1 MKRTLITLGVFAAV
15 LCTLAFAATGQG
27 PISQLKQML
36 SSASQ
41 KQSKS
46 ITELKIDEASLA
58 LAKFKVPDKGKA
70 AGMKKLKSSLQT
82 EVVDLWNIEGGNIML
97 YNGINYDDGSKALIL
112 DQNALSY
119 NGYISMGDAEGNII
133 WNVETGK
140 LYTFSG
146 RLEADGDAE
155 VTPCILANIEGEDG
169 LYIMGSEKYN
179 LNAENNYTCDFFVQR
194 PLWQGVQLYI
204 GFLVDKSDEN
214 TVIKS
219 FDNAFYS
226 SCEFLVAEKWS
237 AEKDLPGLGITE
249 DMADNAYTI
258 VCPDT
263 VTTLGLYLAGDTL
276 CMVGM
281 NTTATSFVAPSSVF
295 INDKEYPVELFGK
308 PKFDSFDWSGS
319 QSVTSLNL
327 SNVKNANLL
336 FGGSSVTDLYL
347 DDDCTINSY
356 GYLGDIYLHLPYGYS
371 RSPYKDFGFKRIFI
385 GDELPEYPESA
396 FDNAWIMPGER
407 EGEYFGVMNN
417 MGYLNLVEIITQE
430 ESVVLPATTSWYGS
444 RIYITQFGAQHT
456 ATPEALYAKAPN
468 LKSVVL
474 PELCQ
479 KLFVDWEAAPFT
491 ELHIMGSTKPET
503 QYALPSGM
511 SVYIASQDIYD
522 DFKYDDAWNSAEL
535 KPEGWEL
542 KVLEATCDDGLTTLT
557 LDYFDG
563 ELGVVGIRTTAAT
576 VTIPDSVVLDGVKHK
591 VEIFGN
597 ARKSRFDWS
606 EAQSVTTLNLTNV
619 PQLYFNFEG
628 SAITDLF
635 LSRNFSINRE
645 ADLSQ
650 MYVHMP
656 YGVNRNNYG
665 YLGAKRVLIGEE
677 KSFYPEPR
685 IQNSWVIA
693 GEREGDFFSIVQ
705 NGERFC
711 VVEIFTEQDS
721 IQLPESTP
729 YENGSV
735 MQITSIGN
743 PNEYNSSYMMFQKAP
758 NLKSLAVPAC
768 YEQSYVY
775 WTHNMCH
782 LNELHMKGNM
792 PTTNWD
798 VPSSYVVYIGAKEA
812 YDQYSANSGWNR
824 AELMPEGWDFDW
836 LAVNVQRKGEF
847 AQTYIEMTDAD
858 WSKGVNV
865 KVIGALNDTDLSNMK
880 KLTQL
885 RRLDLADATFQALPQ
900 SFISG
905 QQTIKEITLPE
916 SCKAIPSSAFNEC
929 QRLAKVNIAG
939 IERIDN
945 SAFYNC
951 YKLAD
956 LDISKVTYIGSQAF
970 YNCRTFAPAAL
981 SDALQTL
988 GSRAFNGT
996 AITEIAVPQT
1006 ITALENNVF
1015 SNCKQ
1020 LQKVTLP
1027 PTLRTIGSSTFQY
1040 CSALSEIV
1048 VPESVTT
1055 IGDYVFSGC
1064 QALSSIT
1071 LPETLTKIGSYAF
1084 SECSALTEL
1093 TIPSSVEEFGYSAL
1107 QNCSGLLTVKCKAIV
1122 PPLATGSFTSGMDLN
1137 HCTLYIAPFT
1147 IDAYR
1152 DAQYW
1157 NEFYIMKPLNEP
1169 VKNIYVKRPMTFDLQ
1184 SGDNAVLQDNPNM
1197 TLDYYIDNYN
1207 WGSSKKN
1214 SVGQLTASGDGTL
1227 SAGVFTINNY
1237 FYNRSYNSINQ
1248 NNGIY
1253 YSSDRRPTLL
1263 NNAENMR
1270 ADSVLCKVTFEKNT
1284 WHFISFQYDVQM
1296 SDVYALNNTDYVIR
1310 QYNSAKRAAAT
1321 GDQTEQNSGG
1331 NSQTVE
1337 SNWEPVPADGVLQA
1351 GKGYI
1356 IQAANN
1362 TTNENGNNNDAVVV
1376 FPSRNTVTKNRLF
1389 TSNDII
1395 VPLEE
1400 HASEFAHN
1408 RSWNLVGNPY
1418 PCYFSMNQLKDE
1430 FYSPIVLWKGD
1441 NYQAYSPIDD
1451 DIILR
1456 PYESFFVQRPIDVE
1470 QMVFGVEGRLHYNDA
1485 LKATSADS
1493 QKPGVNYA
1501 PARSIDGAQRNVF
1514 NFTIE
1519 GCGSDNRTR
1528 IVLNEKA
1535 SMGYD
1540 SSRDAAKFFASKPSG
1555 AEIYVDADVKYDICE
1570 RPLADGTAQL
1580 AIRTAKA
1587 GQYTIT
1593 LSGRYAEEWAVM
1605 LTDRETG
1612 TTVNLCEGAYTFEA
1626 AAGTTAGRFQISF
1639 KSPLTAIDA
1648 IAAEIGADAEVT
1660 VVNAAGMTV
1669 FSGSYA
1675 EFKTKAQA
1683 GIYVV
1688 VCGEKTYKTVIK

>member
-1 MKRTLITLGVFAAV
+1 MKRTLITLGVFAAI

-36 SSASQ
+36 GSASQ

-46 ITELKIDEASLA
+46 LNDMKIDEASLA

-70 AGMKKLKSSLQT
+70 AGMKKLKSSQQT
-82 EVVDLWNIEGGNIML
+82 QTVDLWKF
-97 YNGINYDDGSKALIL
+97 DDGTSLAFSGSLNIDLASNVIEITGSDLKF
-112 DQNALSY
+112 NALLTKQKDGVDSWVASY
-119 NGYISMGDAEGNII
+119 KNI
-133 WNVETGK
+133 
-140 LYTFSG
+140 YSFSG
-146 RLEADGDAE
+146 RLEADGDA
-155 VTPCILANIEGEDG
+155 VVQPCILYQSEDG
-169 LYIMGSEKYN
+169 SALHISNSMEVTLS
-179 LNAENNYTCDFFVQR
+179 AENNYTSDFFVDTWVPDGR
-194 PLWQGVQLYI
+194 IMYLAFIVQKS
-204 GFLVDKSDEN
+204 DKS

-219 FDNAFYS
+219 HDNAFYS
-226 SCEFLVAEKWS
+226 SREILVAEKWS
-237 AEKDLPGLGITE
+237 AEKDLPGLGITK

-281 NTTATSFVAPSSVF
+281 NTTATSVVAPSSVF
-295 INDKEYPVELFGK
+295 INDKEYPVKLFGK
-308 PKFDSFDWSGS
+308 PKFNSFDWSGS
-319 QSVTSLNL
+319 QSVTALNL
-327 SNVKNANLL
+327 SNVKDVNLL

-347 DDDCTINSY
+347 SDYCSINSY
-356 GYLGDIYLHLPYGYS
+356 GYLGNIYLHLPYGDL
-371 RSPYKDFGFKRIFI
+371 RSPYKDFNFKRILI
-385 GDELPEYPESA
+385 GEEQPEYPESA

-407 EGEYFGVMNN
+407 EGDYFGVMNN
-417 MGYLNLVEIITQE
+417 AGYLNLVEIITQE
-430 ESVVLPATTSWYGS
+430 ESVVLPTTSSWYGS

-474 PELCQ
+474 PERCQ

-491 ELHIMGSTKPET
+491 ELHIKGAKPET

-511 SVYIASQDIYD
+511 SVYIASQEAYNN
-522 DFKYDDAWNSAEL
+522 FKYDDSWNSAEL

-542 KVLEATCDDGLTTLT
+542 KKLEAMCADSLTTLEF
-557 LDYFDG
+557 DYFDG
-563 ELGVVGIRTTAAT
+563 ELGVVGIRTTATT
-576 VTIPDSVVLDGVKHK
+576 VTIPDSVVLDSVKHK
-591 VEIFGN
+591 VEIFGD
-597 ARKSRFDWS
+597 ARLNRFDWS

-619 PQLYFNFEG
+619 EQLYFNFEG

-635 LSRNFSINRE
+635 LSGNFSIKRE

-650 MYVHMP
+650 IYVHMP

-665 YLGAKRVLIGEE
+665 HLGAKRVLIGEE

-685 IQNSWVIA
+685 IQDSWVIA
-693 GEREGDFFSIVQ
+693 GEREGDYFSIMQ
-705 NGERFC
+705 NGDRFC

-735 MQITSIGN
+735 MQITSAG
-743 PNEYNSSYMMFQKAP
+743 NSSYYETSYRIFEKAP
-758 NLKSLAVPAC
+758 NLKSLAVPAG
-768 YEQSYVY
+768 YDEIYLNWNNS
-775 WTHNMCH
+775 MCR

-792 PTTNWD
+792 PTTNWN
-798 VPSSYVVYIGAKEA
+798 VPSSYVVYIGTKEA
-812 YDQYSANSGWNR
+812 YDQYSANSNWYN
-824 AELMPEGWDFDW
+824 ADLQPEGWDFDW

-880 KLTQL
+880 KLTRL
-885 RRLDLADATFQALPQ
+885 RCLDLADATFQALPS
-900 SFISG
+900 SFLNG
-905 QQTIKEITLPE
+905 QKTIKEITLPE
-916 SCKAIPSSAFNEC
+916 NLKIIPSYAFNGC
-929 QRLAKVNIAG
+929 QRLAKVNAAG
-939 IERIDN
+939 VERIENYAFN
-945 SAFYNC
+945 SC

-956 LDISKVTYIGSQAF
+956 FDISKVAYIGSYTF
-970 YNCRTFAPAAL
+970 NTCSMFAPTVL

-988 GSRAFNGT
+988 GSNAFAGT

-1015 SNCKQ
+1015 SSCKQ

-1027 PTLRTIGSSTFQY
+1027 PTLRTIGSSTFQN

-1055 IGDYVFSGC
+1055 IGENAFSGC
-1064 QALSSIT
+1064 SALSSIT

-1084 SECSALTEL
+1084 SNCSALTEL
-1093 TIPSSVEEFGYSAL
+1093 TIPSSVEDIAYGIL

-1122 PPLATGSFTSGMDLN
+1122 PPLATGSFTDGMDLN

-1197 TLDYYIDNYN
+1197 TLDYNIDNDY
-1207 WGSSKKN
+1207 WGSSVKN

-1237 FYNRSYNSINQ
+1237 FYRRSYNSINE

-1253 YSSDRRPTLL
+1253 YSNDRRPTLV

-1270 ADSVLCKVTFEKNT
+1270 ADSVLCKVTFEKNE

-1321 GDQTEQNSGG
+1321 GDQTEQTGAS
-1331 NSQTVE
+1331 
-1337 SNWEPVPADGVLQA
+1337 SNWEVVPADGVLQA

-1362 TTNENGNNNDAVVV
+1362 TTTESGNNNEAVVV

-1430 FYSPIVLWKGD
+1430 FYSPIVLWTGD

-1470 QMVFGVEGRLHYNDA
+1470 QMVFGAEGRMHYNDA
-1485 LKATSADS
+1485 LKATKTDS
-1493 QKPGVNYA
+1493 QKPGVNNA

-1540 SSRDAAKFFASKPSG
+1540 CSRDAAKFFASKPSG

-1587 GQYTIT
+1587 GEYTIT
-1593 LSGRYAEEWAVM
+1593 LSGRYTADWTVM

-1612 TTVNLCEGAYTFEA
+1612 ATVNLCEGAYTFEA

-1648 IAAEIGADAEVT
+1648 IAAEIGADADVT
-1660 VVNAAGMTV
+1660 VVNTAGMTV

-1688 VCGEKTYKTVIK
+1688 VCGDKTYKTVIK

>member
-36 SSASQ
+36 GSASQ

-46 ITELKIDEASLA
+46 LNDMKIDEASLA

-70 AGMKKLKSSLQT
+70 AGMKKLKSSQQT
-82 EVVDLWNIEGGNIML
+82 QTVDLWKF
-97 YNGINYDDGSKALIL
+97 DDGTSLAFSGSLNIDLASNVIEITGSDLKF
-112 DQNALSY
+112 NALLTKQKDGVDSWVASY
-119 NGYISMGDAEGNII
+119 KNI
-133 WNVETGK
+133 
-140 LYTFSG
+140 YSFSG
-146 RLEADGDAE
+146 RLEADGDA
-155 VTPCILANIEGEDG
+155 VVQPCILYQSEDG
-169 LYIMGSEKYN
+169 SALHISNSMEVTLS
-179 LNAENNYTCDFFVQR
+179 AENNYTSDFFVDTWVPDGR
-194 PLWQGVQLYI
+194 IMYLAFIVQKS
-204 GFLVDKSDEN
+204 DKS

-219 FDNAFYS
+219 HDNAFYS
-226 SCEFLVAEKWS
+226 SREILVAEKWS
-237 AEKDLPGLGITE
+237 AEKDLPGLGITK

-295 INDKEYPVELFGK
+295 INDKEYVVELFGK

-319 QSVTSLNL
+319 KSVTSLDL
-327 SNVKNANLL
+327 SGVKNVNLL

-347 DDDCTINSY
+347 SDNCSINSY
-356 GYLGDIYLHLPYGYS
+356 GYLGDIYLHLPYGYL
-371 RSPYKDFGFKRIFI
+371 RSPYKDFNFKRILI
-385 GDELPEYPESA
+385 GEEQPEYPESA

-430 ESVVLPATTSWYGS
+430 ESVVLPTTSSWYGNK
-444 RIYITQFGAQHT
+444 IYITQFGAQHT

-474 PELCQ
+474 PERCQ

-491 ELHIMGSTKPET
+491 ELHIKGAKPET
-503 QYALPSGM
+503 QYALSSGM
-511 SVYIASQDIYD
+511 SVYIASQESYN

-535 KPEGWEL
+535 KAEGWEL

-557 LDYFDG
+557 LDYYDG
-563 ELGVVGIRTTAAT
+563 MLAVEGIRSTATT

-606 EAQSVTTLNLTNV
+606 KAQSVTTLDLTNV
-619 PQLYFNFEG
+619 PQLYLNFEG
-628 SAITDLF
+628 SAITDLAVTGNTTIM
-635 LSRNFSINRE
+635 RD
-645 ADLSQ
+645 ADLSNI
-650 MYVHMP
+650 YLHLP
-656 YGVNRNNYG
+656 YGLDRSNYTF
-665 YLGAKRVLIGEE
+665 LGAKRVLIGEE
-677 KSFYPEPR
+677 QSFYPEPR

-693 GEREGDFFSIVQ
+693 GEREGDYFSIMK
-705 NGERFC
+705 NGDRFC

-735 MQITSIGN
+735 MQITSAGN
-743 PNEYNSSYMMFQKAP
+743 SNYYETSYRIFEKAP
-758 NLKSLAVPAC
+758 NLKSLAVPAG
-768 YEQSYVY
+768 YDQIYLNWNNS
-775 WTHNMCH
+775 MCR

-792 PTTNWD
+792 PTTSWD

-812 YDQYSANSGWNR
+812 YDQYSANSNWYN
-824 AELMPEGWDFDW
+824 ADLQPEGWDFDW

-880 KLTQL
+880 KLTRL
-885 RRLDLADATFQALPQ
+885 RCLDLADATFQALPS
-900 SFISG
+900 SFLNG
-905 QQTIKEITLPE
+905 QKTIKEITLPE
-916 SCKAIPSSAFNEC
+916 NLKIIPSYAFNGC
-929 QRLAKVNIAG
+929 QRLAKVNAAG
-939 IERIDN
+939 VERIENYAFN
-945 SAFYNC
+945 SC

-956 LDISKVTYIGSQAF
+956 FDISKVAYIGSYTF
-970 YNCRTFAPAAL
+970 NTCSMFAPTVL

-988 GSRAFNGT
+988 GSNAFAGT

-1015 SNCKQ
+1015 SSCKQ
-1020 LQKVTLP
+1020 LQKVTLS
-1027 PTLRTIGSSTFQY
+1027 PTLRTIGSRTFQN

-1055 IGDYVFSGC
+1055 IGENAFSGC
-1064 QALSSIT
+1064 SALSSIT

-1084 SECSALTEL
+1084 SNCSALTEL
-1093 TIPSSVEEFGYSAL
+1093 TIPSSVEDIAYGIL

-1122 PPLATGSFTSGMDLN
+1122 PPLATGSFTDGMDLN

-1197 TLDYYIDNYN
+1197 TLDYNIDNDY
-1207 WGSSKKN
+1207 WGSSVKN

-1237 FYNRSYNSINQ
+1237 FYRRSYNSINE

-1253 YSSDRRPTLL
+1253 YSNDRRPTLV

-1270 ADSVLCKVTFEKNT
+1270 ADSVLCKVKFETNT

-1321 GDQTEQNSGG
+1321 GDQTD
-1331 NSQTVE
+1331 QTGAS

-1362 TTNENGNNNDAVVV
+1362 TTTESGNNNEAVVV

-1430 FYSPIVLWKGD
+1430 FYSPIVLWTGD

-1470 QMVFGVEGRLHYNDA
+1470 QMVFGAEGRMHFNDA
-1485 LKATSADS
+1485 LKATKTDS
-1493 QKPGVNYA
+1493 QKPGVNNA

-1570 RPLADGTAQL
+1570 RPFADGTAQL

-1587 GQYTIT
+1587 GEYTIT
-1593 LSGRYAEEWAVM
+1593 LSGRYTADWTVM

-1648 IAAEIGADAEVT
+1648 IAAEIGADADVT
-1660 VVNAAGMTV
+1660 VVNTAGMTV

-1688 VCGEKTYKTVIK
+1688 VCGDKTYKTVIK

>member
-36 SSASQ
+36 GSASQ

-58 LAKFKVPDKGKA
+58 LARNRVPDSGKTA
-70 AGMKKLKSSLQT
+70 RMKKLKSSLQT
-82 EVVDLWNIEGGNIML
+82 QVVDLWKF
-97 YNGINYDDGSKALIL
+97 DDGTSLAHNGYVDVDLASNVIDITGSDL
-112 DQNALSY
+112 SFNALLTKQKDGVDSWVASY
-119 NGYISMGDAEGNII
+119 KNMYN
-133 WNVETGK
+133 
-140 LYTFSG
+140 FSG
-146 RLEADGDAE
+146 RLEADGDA
-155 VTPCILANIEGEDG
+155 VVKPCILYLADDG
-169 LYIMGSEKYN
+169 STLYIQNSTEVT
-179 LNAENNYTCDFFVQR
+179 LSAENNYTSDFFVDTWV
-194 PLWQGVQLYI
+194 PDEKKMYLAFSVQKS
-204 GFLVDKSDEN
+204 DKS

-219 FDNAFYS
+219 HDNAFYS
-226 SCEFLVAEKWS
+226 SREILVAEKWS
-237 AEKDLPGLGITE
+237 AEKNLPGLGITE

-295 INDKEYPVELFGK
+295 INDKEYAVELFGK
-308 PKFDSFDWSGS
+308 PKFDTFDWSGS
-319 QSVTSLNL
+319 QSVTALDL
-327 SNVKNANLL
+327 SGVKDVNLL

-347 DDDCTINSY
+347 STYCSINSY
-356 GYLGDIYLHLPYGYS
+356 GYLGNIYLHLPYGDL
-371 RSPYKDFGFKRIFI
+371 RSPYKDFNFKRILI
-385 GDELPEYPESA
+385 GEEQPEYPESA

-407 EGEYFGVMNN
+407 EGDYFGVMNN
-417 MGYLNLVEIITQE
+417 AGYLNLVEIITQE
-430 ESVVLPATTSWYGS
+430 ESVVLPATSSWYGNK
-444 RIYITQFGAQHT
+444 IYITQFGAQHT

-474 PELCQ
+474 PERCQ

-491 ELHIMGSTKPET
+491 ELHIMGSKPET

-511 SVYIASQDIYD
+511 SVYIASQEIYN

-542 KVLEATCDDGLTTLT
+542 KKLEAMCADSLTTLEF
-557 LDYFDG
+557 DYFDG
-563 ELGVVGIRTTAAT
+563 ELGVVGIRTTATT
-576 VTIPDSVVLDGVKHK
+576 VTIPDSVVLDSVKHK
-591 VEIFGN
+591 VEIFGD
-597 ARKSRFDWS
+597 ARLNRFDWS

-619 PQLYFNFEG
+619 EQLYFNFEG

-635 LSRNFSINRE
+635 LSGNFSIKRE

-650 MYVHMP
+650 IYVHMP

-665 YLGAKRVLIGEE
+665 HLGAKRVLIGEE

-693 GEREGDFFSIVQ
+693 GEREGDYFSIMQ
-705 NGERFC
+705 NGDRFC

-735 MQITSIGN
+735 MQIASAG
-743 PNEYNSSYMMFQKAP
+743 NSSYYETSYRIFEKAP
-758 NLKSLAVPAC
+758 NLKSLAVPAG
-768 YEQSYVY
+768 YNQIYLNWNNS
-775 WTHNMCH
+775 MCR

-792 PTTNWD
+792 PTTNWN
-798 VPSSYVVYIGAKEA
+798 VQSSYIIYIGAKEA
-812 YDQYSANSGWNR
+812 YDQYSANSNWNR

-858 WSKGVNV
+858 WSQGINV
-865 KVIGALNDTDLSNMK
+865 KVIGALNDTDLSNIK
-880 KLTQL
+880 KLTRL
-885 RRLDLADATFQALPQ
+885 RCLDLADATFQALPS
-900 SFISG
+900 SFLNG
-905 QQTIKEITLPE
+905 QKTIKEITLPE
-916 SCKAIPSSAFNEC
+916 NLKIIPSYAFNGC
-929 QRLAKVNIAG
+929 QRLAKVNAAG
-939 IERIDN
+939 VERIENYAFN
-945 SAFYNC
+945 SCYN
-951 YKLAD
+951 LAD
-956 LDISKVTYIGSQAF
+956 FDISKVAYIGSYAF
-970 YNCRTFAPAAL
+970 NTCSMFAPTVL

-988 GSRAFNGT
+988 GSNAFAGT

-1015 SNCKQ
+1015 SGCQQ
-1020 LQKVTLP
+1020 LQKVTLS
-1027 PTLRTIGSSTFQY
+1027 PTLRTIGSSTFEN
-1040 CSALSEIV
+1040 CTALSEMV
-1048 VPESVTT
+1048 VPEAVTS
-1055 IGDYVFSGC
+1055 IGNNAFSGC
-1064 QALSSIT
+1064 SALSSIT

-1084 SECSALTEL
+1084 SGCSALTEL
-1093 TIPSSVEEFGYSAL
+1093 TIPSSVEDFSYSTL

-1122 PPLATGSFTSGMDLN
+1122 PPLATGSFTGGMDLN

-1157 NEFYIMKPLNEP
+1157 SEFYIMKPLNEP

-1197 TLDYYIDNYN
+1197 TLDYNIDNDY
-1207 WGSSKKN
+1207 WGSSSRN

-1237 FYNRSYNSINQ
+1237 FYNRNNNNINE

-1270 ADSVLCKVTFEKNT
+1270 ADSVLCKVTFEKNE

-1321 GDQTEQNSGG
+1321 GDQTEQTGAS
-1331 NSQTVE
+1331 
-1337 SNWEPVPADGVLQA
+1337 SNWEDVPADGVLQA

-1362 TTNENGNNNDAVVV
+1362 TTNENGNYNDAVVV

-1400 HASEFAHN
+1400 YAAEFAHN

-1430 FYSPIVLWKGD
+1430 FYSPIVLWMG
-1441 NYQAYSPIDD
+1441 NSYQAYSPIDD

-1470 QMVFGVEGRLHYNDA
+1470 QMVFGAEGRMHYNDA
-1485 LKATSADS
+1485 LKATQADS
-1493 QKPGVNYA
+1493 QKPGVNSA

-1535 SMGYD
+1535 SMDYD
-1540 SSRDAAKFFASKPSG
+1540 CSRDAAKFFASKPSG

-1587 GQYTIT
+1587 GEYTIT
-1593 LSGRYAEEWAVM
+1593 LSGRYTADWTVM

-1612 TTVNLCEGAYTFEA
+1612 ATVNLCEGAYTFEA

-1660 VVNAAGMTV
+1660 VVNTAGMTV

-1688 VCGEKTYKTVIK
+1688 VCGDKTYKTVIK

>member
-36 SSASQ
+36 GSASQ

-70 AGMKKLKSSLQT
+70 AGMKKLKSSQQT
-82 EVVDLWNIEGGNIML
+82 QVVDLWKF
-97 YNGINYDDGSKALIL
+97 DDGTSLAH
-112 DQNALSY
+112 
-119 NGYISMGDAEGNII
+119 NGYVTVDLAS
-133 WNVETGK
+133 NVMEITGSDLSFNVLLTK
-140 LYTFSG
+140 QKDGVDSWVASYKDMYSFSG
-146 RLEADGDAE
+146 RLEADGDAI
-155 VTPCILANIEGEDG
+155 VKPCILYTSDNDNS
-169 LYIMGSEKYN
+169 LYIANSTEVT
-179 LNAENNYTCDFFVQR
+179 LSAENNYTSDFSVNTWMAEGQKMYLGFIVQKS
-194 PLWQGVQLYI
+194 
-204 GFLVDKSDEN
+204 DKS

-219 FDNAFYS
+219 HDNAFYS
-226 SCEFLVAEKWS
+226 SRDILVAEKWS

-249 DMADNAYTI
+249 DMAANAYTI

-295 INDKEYPVELFGK
+295 INDKEYAVELFGK

-327 SNVKNANLL
+327 SNVKDVNLL

-347 DDDCTINSY
+347 STYCSINSY
-356 GYLGDIYLHLPYGYS
+356 GYLGDIYLHLPYGYL
-371 RSPYKDFGFKRIFI
+371 RSQYKNFGFKRILI
-385 GDELPEYPESA
+385 GEEQPEYPESA
-396 FDNAWIMPGER
+396 FDAAWIMPGER
-407 EGEYFGVMNN
+407 EGDYFGLMNN
-417 MGYLNLVEIITQE
+417 AGYLNLVEIITQE
-430 ESVVLPATTSWYGS
+430 ESVVLPTTSSWYGS

-474 PELCQ
+474 PERCQ

-491 ELHIMGSTKPET
+491 ELHIKGAKPET

-511 SVYIASQDIYD
+511 SVYIASQDIYN
-522 DFKYDDAWNSAEL
+522 DFKYDDTWNSAEL

-563 ELGVVGIRTTAAT
+563 MLAVEGIRSTATT

-606 EAQSVTTLNLTNV
+606 KAQSVTTLDLTNV
-619 PQLYFNFEG
+619 PQLYLNFEG
-628 SAITDLF
+628 SAITDLAVTGNTTIM
-635 LSRNFSINRE
+635 RD
-645 ADLSQ
+645 ADLSNI
-650 MYVHMP
+650 YLHLP
-656 YGVNRNNYG
+656 YGLDRSNYTF
-665 YLGAKRVLIGEE
+665 LGAKRVLIGEE
-677 KSFYPEPR
+677 QSFYPEPR

-693 GEREGDFFSIVQ
+693 GEREGDYFSIMK
-705 NGERFC
+705 NGDRFC

-735 MQITSIGN
+735 MQITSAGN
-743 PNEYNSSYMMFQKAP
+743 SNYYETSYRIFEKAS
-758 NLKSLAVPAC
+758 NLKSLAVPAG
-768 YEQSYVY
+768 YDQIYLNWNNS
-775 WTHNMCH
+775 MCR
-782 LNELHMKGNM
+782 LNELRMKGNM
-792 PTTNWD
+792 PTTDWSI
-798 VPSSYVVYIGAKEA
+798 PSSYVVYIGAKEA
-812 YDQYSANSGWNR
+812 YDQYSANSNWYN
-824 AELMPEGWDFDW
+824 ADLQPEGWDFDW

-858 WSKGVNV
+858 WSQGINV
-865 KVIGALNDTDLSNMK
+865 KVIGALNDTDLSNIK
-880 KLTQL
+880 KLTRL
-885 RRLDLADATFQALPQ
+885 RCLDLADATFQALPS
-900 SFISG
+900 SFLNG
-905 QQTIKEITLPE
+905 QKTIKEITLPE
-916 SCKAIPSSAFNEC
+916 NLKIIPSYAFNGC
-929 QRLAKVNIAG
+929 QRLAKVNAAG
-939 IERIDN
+939 VERIENYAFN
-945 SAFYNC
+945 SC

-956 LDISKVTYIGSQAF
+956 FDISKVAYIGSYTF
-970 YNCRTFAPAAL
+970 NTCSMFAPTVL

-988 GSRAFNGT
+988 GSNAFAGT

-1015 SNCKQ
+1015 SGCQQ
-1020 LQKVTLP
+1020 LQKVTLS
-1027 PTLRTIGSSTFQY
+1027 PTLRTIGSSTFEN
-1040 CSALSEIV
+1040 CTALSEMV
-1048 VPESVTT
+1048 VPEAVTS
-1055 IGDYVFSGC
+1055 IGNNAFSGC
-1064 QALSSIT
+1064 SALSSIT

-1084 SECSALTEL
+1084 SDCSALTEL
-1093 TIPSSVEEFGYSAL
+1093 TIPSSVEDFSYSTL

-1184 SGDNAVLQDNPNM
+1184 SGDNAVLQDNQNM
-1197 TLDYYIDNYN
+1197 TLDYYIDNYY
-1207 WGSSKKN
+1207 WGSSAKN

-1237 FYNRSYNSINQ
+1237 FYNRNNNNINE

-1270 ADSVLCKVTFEKNT
+1270 ADSVLCKVTFEKNE

-1321 GDQTEQNSGG
+1321 GDQTEQTGAS
-1331 NSQTVE
+1331 
-1337 SNWEPVPADGVLQA
+1337 SNWEVVPADGVLQA

-1362 TTNENGNNNDAVVV
+1362 TTNENGNYNDAVVV

-1400 HASEFAHN
+1400 YAAEFAHN

-1418 PCYFSMNQLKDE
+1418 PCYFDMNQLKDE
-1430 FYSPIVLWKGD
+1430 FYSPIVLWNGY

-1470 QMVFGVEGRLHYNDA
+1470 QMVFGAEGRMHYNDA
-1485 LKATSADS
+1485 LKATQADS
-1493 QKPGVNYA
+1493 QKPGVNSA

-1540 SSRDAAKFFASKPSG
+1540 CSRDAAKFFASKPSG

-1593 LSGRYAEEWAVM
+1593 LSGRYTADWTVM

-1612 TTVNLCEGAYTFEA
+1612 ITVNLCEGAYSFEA
-1626 AAGTTAGRFQISF
+1626 AAGTTEGRFQISF

-1660 VVNAAGMTV
+1660 VVNVAGMTV

>member
-36 SSASQ
+36 GSASQ

-58 LAKFKVPDKGKA
+58 LARNRVPDSGKTA
-70 AGMKKLKSSLQT
+70 RMKKLKSSLQT
-82 EVVDLWNIEGGNIML
+82 QVVDLWKF
-97 YNGINYDDGSKALIL
+97 DDGTSLAHNGYVDVDLASNVIDITGSDL
-112 DQNALSY
+112 SFNALLTKQKDGVDSWVASY
-119 NGYISMGDAEGNII
+119 KNMYN
-133 WNVETGK
+133 
-140 LYTFSG
+140 FSG
-146 RLEADGDAE
+146 RLEADGDA
-155 VTPCILANIEGEDG
+155 VVKPCILYLADDG
-169 LYIMGSEKYN
+169 STLYIQNSTEVT
-179 LNAENNYTCDFFVQR
+179 LSAENNYTSDFFVDTWV
-194 PLWQGVQLYI
+194 PDEKKMYLAFSVQKS
-204 GFLVDKSDEN
+204 DKS

-219 FDNAFYS
+219 HDNAFYS
-226 SCEFLVAEKWS
+226 SREILVAEKWS
-237 AEKDLPGLGITE
+237 AEKNLPGLGITE

-295 INDKEYPVELFGK
+295 INDKEYAVELFGK
-308 PKFDSFDWSGS
+308 PKFDTFDWSGS
-319 QSVTSLNL
+319 QSVTALDL
-327 SNVKNANLL
+327 SGVKDVNLL

-347 DDDCTINSY
+347 STYCSINSY
-356 GYLGDIYLHLPYGYS
+356 GYLGNIYLHLPYGYF
-371 RSPYKDFGFKRIFI
+371 RSQYKNFGFKRILI
-385 GDELPEYPESA
+385 GEEQPEYPESA

-407 EGEYFGVMNN
+407 EGDYFGLMNN
-417 MGYLNLVEIITQE
+417 AGYLNLVEIITQE
-430 ESVVLPATTSWYGS
+430 ESVVLPTTSSWYGNK
-444 RIYITQFGAQHT
+444 IYITQFGAQHT

-474 PELCQ
+474 PERCQ

-491 ELHIMGSTKPET
+491 ELHIMGSKPET

-511 SVYIASQDIYD
+511 SVYIASQEIYN

-542 KVLEATCDDGLTTLT
+542 KKLEAMCADSLTTLEF
-557 LDYFDG
+557 DYFDG
-563 ELGVVGIRTTAAT
+563 ELGVVGIRTTATT
-576 VTIPDSVVLDGVKHK
+576 VTIPDSVVLDSVKHK
-591 VEIFGN
+591 VEIFGD
-597 ARKSRFDWS
+597 ARLNRFDWS

-619 PQLYFNFEG
+619 EQLYFNFEG

-635 LSRNFSINRE
+635 LSGNFSIKRE

-650 MYVHMP
+650 IYVHMP

-665 YLGAKRVLIGEE
+665 HLGAKRVLIGEE

-693 GEREGDFFSIVQ
+693 GEREGDYFSIMQ
-705 NGERFC
+705 NGDRFC

-735 MQITSIGN
+735 MQIASAG
-743 PNEYNSSYMMFQKAP
+743 NSSYYETSYRIFEKAP
-758 NLKSLAVPAC
+758 NLKSLAVPAG
-768 YEQSYVY
+768 YNQIYLNWNNS
-775 WTHNMCH
+775 MCR

-792 PTTNWD
+792 PTTNWN
-798 VPSSYVVYIGAKEA
+798 VQSSYIIYIGAKEA
-812 YDQYSANSGWNR
+812 YDQYSANSNWNR

-858 WSKGVNV
+858 WSQGINV
-865 KVIGALNDTDLSNMK
+865 KVIGALNDTDLSNIK
-880 KLTQL
+880 KLTRL
-885 RRLDLADATFQALPQ
+885 RCLDLADATFQALPS
-900 SFISG
+900 SFLNG
-905 QQTIKEITLPE
+905 QKTIKEITLPE
-916 SCKAIPSSAFNEC
+916 NLKIIPSYAFNGC
-929 QRLAKVNIAG
+929 QRLAKVNAAG
-939 IERIDN
+939 VERIENYAFN
-945 SAFYNC
+945 SCYN
-951 YKLAD
+951 LAD
-956 LDISKVTYIGSQAF
+956 FDISKVAYIGSYAF
-970 YNCRTFAPAAL
+970 NTCSMFAPTVL

-988 GSRAFNGT
+988 GSNAFAGT

-1015 SNCKQ
+1015 SGCQQ
-1020 LQKVTLP
+1020 LQKVTLS
-1027 PTLRTIGSSTFQY
+1027 PTLRTIGSSTFEN
-1040 CSALSEIV
+1040 CTALSEMV
-1048 VPESVTT
+1048 VPEAVTS
-1055 IGDYVFSGC
+1055 IGNNAFSGC
-1064 QALSSIT
+1064 SALSSIT

-1084 SECSALTEL
+1084 SGCSALTEL
-1093 TIPSSVEEFGYSAL
+1093 TIPSSVEDFSYSTL

-1122 PPLATGSFTSGMDLN
+1122 PPLATGSFTGGMDLN

-1157 NEFYIMKPLNEP
+1157 SEFYIMKPLNEP

-1197 TLDYYIDNYN
+1197 TLDYNIDNDY
-1207 WGSSKKN
+1207 WGSSSRN

-1237 FYNRSYNSINQ
+1237 FYNRNNNNINE

-1270 ADSVLCKVTFEKNT
+1270 ADSVLCKVTFEKNE

-1296 SDVYALNNTDYVIR
+1296 SDVYALSNTDYVIR

-1321 GDQTEQNSGG
+1321 GDQTEQTGAS
-1331 NSQTVE
+1331 
-1337 SNWEPVPADGVLQA
+1337 SNWEDVPADGVLQA

-1362 TTNENGNNNDAVVV
+1362 TTNENGNYNDAVVV

-1400 HASEFAHN
+1400 YAAEFAHN

-1430 FYSPIVLWKGD
+1430 FYSPIVLWMG
-1441 NYQAYSPIDD
+1441 NSYQAYSPIDD

-1470 QMVFGVEGRLHYNDA
+1470 QMVFGAEGRMHYNDA
-1485 LKATSADS
+1485 LKATQADS
-1493 QKPGVNYA
+1493 QKPGVNSA

-1535 SMGYD
+1535 SMDYD
-1540 SSRDAAKFFASKPSG
+1540 CSRDAAKFFASKPSG

-1587 GQYTIT
+1587 GEYTIT
-1593 LSGRYAEEWAVM
+1593 LSGRYTADWTVM

-1612 TTVNLCEGAYTFEA
+1612 ATVNLCEGAYTFEA

-1660 VVNAAGMTV
+1660 VVNTAGMTV

-1688 VCGEKTYKTVIK
+1688 VCGDKTYKTVIK

>member
-58 LAKFKVPDKGKA
+58 LARNRVPDSGKTA
-70 AGMKKLKSSLQT
+70 HMKKLKSSQQT
-82 EVVDLWNIEGGNIML
+82 QTVDLWKF
-97 YNGINYDDGSKALIL
+97 DDGTSLAFSGSLNIDLASNVIEITGSDLKF
-112 DQNALSY
+112 NALLTKQKDGVDSWVASY
-119 NGYISMGDAEGNII
+119 KNI
-133 WNVETGK
+133 
-140 LYTFSG
+140 YSFSG
-146 RLEADGDAE
+146 RLEADGDA
-155 VTPCILANIEGEDG
+155 VVQPCILYQSEDG
-169 LYIMGSEKYN
+169 SALHISNSMEVTLS
-179 LNAENNYTCDFFVQR
+179 AENNYTSDFFVDTWVPDGR
-194 PLWQGVQLYI
+194 IMYLAFIVQKS
-204 GFLVDKSDEN
+204 DKS

-219 FDNAFYS
+219 HDNAFYS
-226 SCEFLVAEKWS
+226 SREILVAEKWS
-237 AEKDLPGLGITE
+237 AEKDLPGLGITK
-249 DMADNAYTI
+249 DMAANAYTI

-281 NTTATSFVAPSSVF
+281 NTTATSVVAPSSVF
-295 INDKEYPVELFGK
+295 INDKEYPVKLFGK
-308 PKFDSFDWSGS
+308 PKFNSFDWSGS
-319 QSVTSLNL
+319 QSVRSLNL
-327 SNVKNANLL
+327 SNVKDVNLL

-347 DDDCTINSY
+347 SDNCSINSY
-356 GYLGDIYLHLPYGYS
+356 GYLGDIYLHLPYGYL
-371 RSPYKDFGFKRIFI
+371 RSPYKNFNFKRILI
-385 GDELPEYPESA
+385 GDEQPEYPESA
-396 FDNAWIMPGER
+396 FDAAWIMPGER

-417 MGYLNLVEIITQE
+417 AGYLNLVEIITQE
-430 ESVVLPATTSWYGS
+430 ESVVLPTTSSWYGNK
-444 RIYITQFGAQHT
+444 IYITQFGAQHT

-474 PELCQ
+474 PERCQ

-491 ELHIMGSTKPET
+491 ELHIKGAKPET
-503 QYALPSGM
+503 QYALSSGM
-511 SVYIASQDIYD
+511 SVYIASQESYN

-535 KPEGWEL
+535 KAEGWEL

-557 LDYFDG
+557 LDYYDG
-563 ELGVVGIRTTAAT
+563 MLAVEGIRSTATT

-606 EAQSVTTLNLTNV
+606 KAQSVTTLDLTNV
-619 PQLYFNFEG
+619 PQLYLNFEG
-628 SAITDLF
+628 SAITDLAVTGNTTIM
-635 LSRNFSINRE
+635 RD
-645 ADLSQ
+645 ADLSNI
-650 MYVHMP
+650 YLHLP
-656 YGVNRNNYG
+656 YGLDRSNYTS
-665 YLGAKRVLIGEE
+665 LGAKRVLIGEE
-677 KSFYPEPR
+677 QSFYPEPR

-693 GEREGDFFSIVQ
+693 GEREGDYFSIMK
-705 NGERFC
+705 NGDRFC

-735 MQITSIGN
+735 MQIASAGNSNYYETSYRIF
-743 PNEYNSSYMMFQKAP
+743 EKAP
-758 NLKSLAVPAC
+758 NLKSLAVPAG
-768 YEQSYVY
+768 YNQIYLNWNNS
-775 WTHNMCH
+775 MCR

-792 PTTNWD
+792 PTTDWSI
-798 VPSSYVVYIGAKEA
+798 PSSYVVYIGAKEA
-812 YDQYSANSGWNR
+812 YDQYSANSNWYS
-824 AELMPEGWDFDW
+824 ADLQPEGWDFDW

-880 KLTQL
+880 KLTRL
-885 RRLDLADATFQALPQ
+885 RCLDLADATFQALPS
-900 SFISG
+900 SFLNG
-905 QQTIKEITLPE
+905 QKTINEITLPE
-916 SCKAIPSSAFNEC
+916 NLKIIPSYAFNGC
-929 QRLAKVNIAG
+929 QRLAKVNAAG
-939 IERIDN
+939 VERIEN
-945 SAFYNC
+945 SAFNSC

-956 LDISKVTYIGSQAF
+956 FDISKVTYIGSYSF
-970 YNCRTFAPAAL
+970 NTCSMFAPTVL

-988 GSRAFNGT
+988 GSNAFAGT

-1015 SNCKQ
+1015 SGCQQ
-1020 LQKVTLP
+1020 LQKVTLS
-1027 PTLRTIGSSTFQY
+1027 PTLRTIGSSTFQN
-1040 CSALSEIV
+1040 CTTLSEMV
-1048 VPESVTT
+1048 VPEAVTS
-1055 IGDYVFSGC
+1055 IDNSAFNGC
-1064 QALSSIT
+1064 IALSSIT

-1084 SECSALTEL
+1084 SGCSALTEL
-1093 TIPSSVEEFGYSAL
+1093 TIPSSVEFFSYSTL
-1107 QNCSGLLTVKCKAIV
+1107 QNCSSLLTVKCKAIV
-1122 PPLATGSFTSGMDLN
+1122 PPLATGSFTDGMDLN

-1157 NEFYIMKPLNEP
+1157 SEFYIMKPLNEP

-1184 SGDNAVLQDNPNM
+1184 SEDNAVLQNNPNM
-1197 TLDYYIDNYN
+1197 TLDYNIDDYN
-1207 WGSSKKN
+1207 WGSSSRN

-1237 FYNRSYNSINQ
+1237 FYNRNNNNINE

-1270 ADSVLCKVTFEKNT
+1270 ADSVLCTVKLAQNE

-1321 GDQTEQNSGG
+1321 GDQTEQTGAS
-1331 NSQTVE
+1331 
-1337 SNWEPVPADGVLQA
+1337 SNWEDVPADGVLQA

-1362 TTNENGNNNDAVVV
+1362 TTNENGNNNNAVVV

-1400 HASEFAHN
+1400 YAAEFAHN

-1418 PCYFSMNQLKDE
+1418 PCYFDMNQLKDE
-1430 FYSPIVLWKGD
+1430 FYSPIVLWNGY

-1470 QMVFGVEGRLHYNDA
+1470 QMVFGAEGRMHYNDA
-1485 LKATSADS
+1485 LKATKADS
-1493 QKPGVNYA
+1493 QKPGVNKA

-1514 NFTIE
+1514 NFTID

-1540 SSRDAAKFFASKPSG
+1540 CSRDAAKFFASKPSG

-1593 LSGRYAEEWAVM
+1593 LSGRYTDDWAVM

>member
-58 LAKFKVPDKGKA
+58 LARNRVPDSGKTA
-70 AGMKKLKSSLQT
+70 RMKKLKSSQQT
-82 EVVDLWNIEGGNIML
+82 QTVDLWKF
-97 YNGINYDDGSKALIL
+97 DDGTSLAFSGSLNIDLASNVIEITGSDLKF
-112 DQNALSY
+112 NALLTKQKDGVDSWVASY
-119 NGYISMGDAEGNII
+119 KNI
-133 WNVETGK
+133 
-140 LYTFSG
+140 YSFSG
-146 RLEADGDAE
+146 RLEADGDA
-155 VTPCILANIEGEDG
+155 VVQPCILYQSEDG
-169 LYIMGSEKYN
+169 SALHISNSMEVTLS
-179 LNAENNYTCDFFVQR
+179 AENNYTSDFFVDTWVPDGR
-194 PLWQGVQLYI
+194 IMYLAFIVQKS
-204 GFLVDKSDEN
+204 DKS

-219 FDNAFYS
+219 HDNAFYS
-226 SCEFLVAEKWS
+226 SREILVAEKWS
-237 AEKDLPGLGITE
+237 AEKDLPGLGITK
-249 DMADNAYTI
+249 DMAANAYTI

-281 NTTATSFVAPSSVF
+281 NTTATSVVAPSSVF
-295 INDKEYPVELFGK
+295 INDKEYPVKLFGK
-308 PKFDSFDWSGS
+308 PKFNSFDWSGS
-319 QSVTSLNL
+319 QSVRSLNL
-327 SNVKNANLL
+327 SNVKDVNLL

-347 DDDCTINSY
+347 SDNCSINSY
-356 GYLGDIYLHLPYGYS
+356 GYLGDIYLHLPYGYL
-371 RSPYKDFGFKRIFI
+371 RSPYKNFNFKRILI
-385 GDELPEYPESA
+385 GDEQPEYPESA
-396 FDNAWIMPGER
+396 FDAAWIMPGER

-417 MGYLNLVEIITQE
+417 AGYLNLVEIITQE
-430 ESVVLPATTSWYGS
+430 ESVVLPTTSSWYGNK
-444 RIYITQFGAQHT
+444 IYITQFGAQHT

-474 PELCQ
+474 PERCQ

-491 ELHIMGSTKPET
+491 ELHIKGAKPET
-503 QYALPSGM
+503 QYALSSGM
-511 SVYIASQDIYD
+511 SVYIASQESYN

-535 KPEGWEL
+535 KAEGWEL

-557 LDYFDG
+557 LDYYDG
-563 ELGVVGIRTTAAT
+563 MLAVEGIRSTATT

-606 EAQSVTTLNLTNV
+606 KAQSVTTLDLTNV
-619 PQLYFNFEG
+619 PQLYLNFEG
-628 SAITDLF
+628 SAITDLAVTGNTTIM
-635 LSRNFSINRE
+635 RD
-645 ADLSQ
+645 ADLSNI
-650 MYVHMP
+650 YLHLP
-656 YGVNRNNYG
+656 YGLDRSNYTS
-665 YLGAKRVLIGEE
+665 LGAKRVLIGEE
-677 KSFYPEPR
+677 QSFYPEPR

-693 GEREGDFFSIVQ
+693 GEREGDYFSIMK
-705 NGERFC
+705 NGDRFC

-735 MQITSIGN
+735 MQIASAGNSNYYETSYRIF
-743 PNEYNSSYMMFQKAP
+743 EKAP
-758 NLKSLAVPAC
+758 NLKSLAVPAG
-768 YEQSYVY
+768 YNQIYLNWNNS
-775 WTHNMCH
+775 MCR

-792 PTTNWD
+792 PTTDWSI
-798 VPSSYVVYIGAKEA
+798 PSSYVVYIGAKEA
-812 YDQYSANSGWNR
+812 YDQYSANSNWYS
-824 AELMPEGWDFDW
+824 ADLQPEGWDFDW

-880 KLTQL
+880 KLTRL
-885 RRLDLADATFQALPQ
+885 RCLDLADATFQALPS
-900 SFISG
+900 SFLNG
-905 QQTIKEITLPE
+905 QKTINEITLPE
-916 SCKAIPSSAFNEC
+916 NLKIIPSYAFNGC
-929 QRLAKVNIAG
+929 QRLAKVNAAG
-939 IERIDN
+939 VERIEN
-945 SAFYNC
+945 SAFNSC

-956 LDISKVTYIGSQAF
+956 FDISKVTYIGSYSF
-970 YNCRTFAPAAL
+970 NTCSMFAPTVL

-988 GSRAFNGT
+988 GSNAFAGT

-1015 SNCKQ
+1015 SGCQQ
-1020 LQKVTLP
+1020 LQKVTLS
-1027 PTLRTIGSSTFQY
+1027 PTLRTIGSSTFQN
-1040 CSALSEIV
+1040 CTTLSEMV
-1048 VPESVTT
+1048 VPEAVTS
-1055 IGDYVFSGC
+1055 IDNSAFNGC
-1064 QALSSIT
+1064 IALSSIT

-1084 SECSALTEL
+1084 SGCSALTEL
-1093 TIPSSVEEFGYSAL
+1093 TIPSSVEFFSYSTL
-1107 QNCSGLLTVKCKAIV
+1107 QNCSSLLTVKCKAIV
-1122 PPLATGSFTSGMDLN
+1122 PPLATGSFTDGMDLN

-1157 NEFYIMKPLNEP
+1157 SEFYIMKPLNEP

-1184 SGDNAVLQDNPNM
+1184 SEDNAVLQNNPNM
-1197 TLDYYIDNYN
+1197 TLDYNIDDYN
-1207 WGSSKKN
+1207 WGSSSRN

-1237 FYNRSYNSINQ
+1237 FYNRNNNNINE

-1270 ADSVLCKVTFEKNT
+1270 ADSVLCTVKLAQNE

-1321 GDQTEQNSGG
+1321 GDQTEQTGAS
-1331 NSQTVE
+1331 
-1337 SNWEPVPADGVLQA
+1337 SNWEDVPADGVLQA

-1362 TTNENGNNNDAVVV
+1362 TTNENGNNNNAVVV

-1400 HASEFAHN
+1400 YAAEFAHN

-1418 PCYFSMNQLKDE
+1418 PCYFDMNQLKDE
-1430 FYSPIVLWKGD
+1430 FYSPIVLWNGY

-1470 QMVFGVEGRLHYNDA
+1470 QMVFGAEGRMHYNDA
-1485 LKATSADS
+1485 LKATKADS
-1493 QKPGVNYA
+1493 QKPGVNKA

-1514 NFTIE
+1514 NFTID

-1540 SSRDAAKFFASKPSG
+1540 CSRDAAKFFASKPSG

-1593 LSGRYAEEWAVM
+1593 LSGRYTDDWAVM

>member
-41 KQSKS
+41 KQGKS
-46 ITELKIDEASLA
+46 LNDMKIDEASLA
-58 LAKFKVPDKGKA
+58 LARNRVPDSGKTA
-70 AGMKKLKSSLQT
+70 RMKKLKSSQQT
-82 EVVDLWNIEGGNIML
+82 QVVDLWKF
-97 YNGINYDDGSKALIL
+97 DDGTSLAHNGYVDVDLASNVIEITGSDL
-112 DQNALSY
+112 SFNALLTKQKDGVDSWVASY
-119 NGYISMGDAEGNII
+119 LNMYN
-133 WNVETGK
+133 
-140 LYTFSG
+140 FSG
-146 RLEADGDAE
+146 RLEADGDAI
-155 VTPCILANIEGEDG
+155 VKPCILCTSDNDNS
-169 LYIMGSEKYN
+169 LYIANSTEVT
-179 LNAENNYTCDFFVQR
+179 LSAENNYTSDFFVDAWVGDEKKMY
-194 PLWQGVQLYI
+194 LAFIVQKS
-204 GFLVDKSDEN
+204 DKS

-219 FDNAFYS
+219 HDNAFYS
-226 SCEFLVAEKWS
+226 SRDILVAEKWS
-237 AEKDLPGLGITE
+237 AEKNLPGLGITE

-263 VTTLGLYLAGDTL
+263 LTTLGLYLAGDTL

-281 NTTATSFVAPSSVF
+281 NTTATSVVAPSSVF
-295 INDKEYPVELFGK
+295 INDKEYVVELFGK

-327 SNVKNANLL
+327 SNVKDVNLL

-347 DDDCTINSY
+347 SDNCSINSY
-356 GYLGDIYLHLPYGYS
+356 GYLGDIYLHLPYGYL
-371 RSPYKDFGFKRIFI
+371 RSPYKDFNFKRILI
-385 GDELPEYPESA
+385 GEEQPEYPESA

-430 ESVVLPATTSWYGS
+430 ESVVLPTTSSWYGNK
-444 RIYITQFGAQHT
+444 IYITQFGAQHT

-474 PELCQ
+474 PERCQ

-491 ELHIMGSTKPET
+491 ELHIKGAKPET
-503 QYALPSGM
+503 QYALSSGM
-511 SVYIASQDIYD
+511 SVYIASQESYN

-535 KPEGWEL
+535 KAEGWEL

-557 LDYFDG
+557 LDYYDG
-563 ELGVVGIRTTAAT
+563 MLAVEGIRSTATT

-606 EAQSVTTLNLTNV
+606 KAQSVTTLDLTNV
-619 PQLYFNFEG
+619 PQLYLNFEG
-628 SAITDLF
+628 SAITDLAVTGNTTIM
-635 LSRNFSINRE
+635 RD
-645 ADLSQ
+645 ADLSNI
-650 MYVHMP
+650 YLHLS
-656 YGVNRNNYG
+656 YGLDRSNYTS
-665 YLGAKRVLIGEE
+665 LGAKRVLIGEE
-677 KSFYPEPR
+677 QSFYPEPK

-693 GEREGDFFSIVQ
+693 GEREGDYFSIMK
-705 NGERFC
+705 NGDRFC

-735 MQITSIGN
+735 MQIASAGNSNYYETSYRIF
-743 PNEYNSSYMMFQKAP
+743 EKAP
-758 NLKSLAVPAC
+758 NLKSLAVPAG
-768 YEQSYVY
+768 YNQIYLNWNNS
-775 WTHNMCH
+775 MCR

-792 PTTNWD
+792 PTTDWSI
-798 VPSSYVVYIGAKEA
+798 PSSYVVYIGAKEA
-812 YDQYSANSGWNR
+812 YDQYSANSNWYS
-824 AELMPEGWDFDW
+824 ADLQPEGWDFDW
-836 LAVNVQRKGEF
+836 LAVNVQRNGEF

-880 KLTQL
+880 KLTRL
-885 RRLDLADATFQALPQ
+885 RCLDLADATFQALPS
-900 SFISG
+900 SFLNG
-905 QQTIKEITLPE
+905 QKTINEITLPE
-916 SCKAIPSSAFNEC
+916 NLKIIPSYAFDGC
-929 QRLAKVNIAG
+929 QRLAKVNAAG
-939 IERIDN
+939 VERIENYAFN
-945 SAFYNC
+945 SC

-956 LDISKVTYIGSQAF
+956 FDISKVAYIGSYTF
-970 YNCRTFAPAAL
+970 NTCSMFAPTVL

-988 GSRAFNGT
+988 GSNAFAGT

-1006 ITALENNVF
+1006 ITVLENNVF
-1015 SNCKQ
+1015 SSCKQ
-1020 LQKVTLP
+1020 LQKVTLS
-1027 PTLRTIGSSTFQY
+1027 PTLRTIGSCTFQN

-1055 IGDYVFSGC
+1055 IGENAFSGC
-1064 QALSSIT
+1064 SALSSIT

-1084 SECSALTEL
+1084 SNCSALTEL
-1093 TIPSSVEEFGYSAL
+1093 TIPSSVEDIAYGIL

-1122 PPLATGSFTSGMDLN
+1122 PPLATGSFTDGMDLN

-1197 TLDYYIDNYN
+1197 TLDYNIDNDY
-1207 WGSSKKN
+1207 WGSSVKN

-1237 FYNRSYNSINQ
+1237 FYRRSYNSINE

-1253 YSSDRRPTLL
+1253 YSNDRRPTLV

-1270 ADSVLCKVTFEKNT
+1270 ADSVLCKVKFETNT

-1321 GDQTEQNSGG
+1321 GDQTEQTGAS
-1331 NSQTVE
+1331 

-1362 TTNENGNNNDAVVV
+1362 TTTESGNNNEAVVV

-1430 FYSPIVLWKGD
+1430 FYSPIVLWTGD

-1470 QMVFGVEGRLHYNDA
+1470 QMVFGAEGRMHYNDA
-1485 LKATSADS
+1485 LKATKTDS
-1493 QKPGVNYA
+1493 QKPGVNNA

-1570 RPLADGTAQL
+1570 RPFADGTAQL

-1587 GQYTIT
+1587 GEYTIT
-1593 LSGRYAEEWAVM
+1593 LSGRYTADWTVM

-1612 TTVNLCEGAYTFEA
+1612 ATVNLCEGAYTFEA

>member
-36 SSASQ
+36 GSASQ

-58 LAKFKVPDKGKA
+58 LARNRVPDSGKTA
-70 AGMKKLKSSLQT
+70 RMKKLKSSLQT
-82 EVVDLWNIEGGNIML
+82 QVVDLWKF
-97 YNGINYDDGSKALIL
+97 DDGTSLAHNGYVDVDLASNVIDITGSDL
-112 DQNALSY
+112 SFNALLTKQKDGVDSWVASY
-119 NGYISMGDAEGNII
+119 KNMYN
-133 WNVETGK
+133 
-140 LYTFSG
+140 FSG
-146 RLEADGDAE
+146 RLEADGDA
-155 VTPCILANIEGEDG
+155 VVKPCILYLADDG
-169 LYIMGSEKYN
+169 STLYIQNSTEVT
-179 LNAENNYTCDFFVQR
+179 LSAENNYTSDFFVDTWV
-194 PLWQGVQLYI
+194 PDEKKMYLAFSVQKS
-204 GFLVDKSDEN
+204 DKS

-219 FDNAFYS
+219 HDNAFYS
-226 SCEFLVAEKWS
+226 SREILVAEKWS
-237 AEKDLPGLGITE
+237 AEKNLPGLGITE

-295 INDKEYPVELFGK
+295 INDKEYAVELFGK
-308 PKFDSFDWSGS
+308 PKFDTFDWSGS
-319 QSVTSLNL
+319 QSVTALDL
-327 SNVKNANLL
+327 SGVKDVNLL

-347 DDDCTINSY
+347 STYCSINSY
-356 GYLGDIYLHLPYGYS
+356 GYLGNIYLHLPYGYF
-371 RSPYKDFGFKRIFI
+371 RSQYKNFGFKRILI
-385 GDELPEYPESA
+385 GEEQPEYPESA

-407 EGEYFGVMNN
+407 EGDYFGLMNN
-417 MGYLNLVEIITQE
+417 AGYLNLVEIITQE
-430 ESVVLPATTSWYGS
+430 ESVVLPTTSSWYGG

-474 PELCQ
+474 PERCQ

-491 ELHIMGSTKPET
+491 ELHIKGAKPET

-511 SVYIASQDIYD
+511 SVYIASQEAYNN
-522 DFKYDDAWNSAEL
+522 FKYDDSWNSAEL

-542 KVLEATCDDGLTTLT
+542 KKLEAMCADSLTTLEF
-557 LDYFDG
+557 DYFDG
-563 ELGVVGIRTTAAT
+563 ELGVVGIRTTATT
-576 VTIPDSVVLDGVKHK
+576 VTIPDSVVLDSVKHK
-591 VEIFGN
+591 VEIFGD
-597 ARKSRFDWS
+597 ARLNRFDWS

-619 PQLYFNFEG
+619 EQLYFNFEG

-635 LSRNFSINRE
+635 LSGNFSIKRE

-650 MYVHMP
+650 IYVHMP

-665 YLGAKRVLIGEE
+665 HLGAKRVLIGEE

-685 IQNSWVIA
+685 IQDSWVIA
-693 GEREGDFFSIVQ
+693 GEREGDYFSIMQ
-705 NGERFC
+705 NGDRFC

-735 MQITSIGN
+735 MQITSAG
-743 PNEYNSSYMMFQKAP
+743 NSSYYETSYRIFEKAP
-758 NLKSLAVPAC
+758 NLKSLAVPAG
-768 YEQSYVY
+768 YDQIYLNWNNS
-775 WTHNMCH
+775 MCR

-792 PTTNWD
+792 PTTDWSI
-798 VPSSYVVYIGAKEA
+798 PSSYIVYIGAKEA
-812 YDQYSANSGWNR
+812 YDQYSANSNWNR

-880 KLTQL
+880 KLTRL
-885 RRLDLADATFQALPQ
+885 RCLDLADATFQALPS
-900 SFISG
+900 SFLNG
-905 QQTIKEITLPE
+905 QKTIKEITLPE
-916 SCKAIPSSAFNEC
+916 NLKIIPSYAFNGC
-929 QRLAKVNIAG
+929 QRLAKVNAAG
-939 IERIDN
+939 VERIENYAFN
-945 SAFYNC
+945 SC

-956 LDISKVTYIGSQAF
+956 FDISKVAYIGSYTF
-970 YNCRTFAPAAL
+970 NTCSMFAPTVL

-988 GSRAFNGT
+988 GSNAFAGT

-1015 SNCKQ
+1015 SSCKQ

-1027 PTLRTIGSSTFQY
+1027 PTLRTIGSSTFQN

-1055 IGDYVFSGC
+1055 IGENAFSGC
-1064 QALSSIT
+1064 SALSSIT

-1084 SECSALTEL
+1084 SNCSALTEL
-1093 TIPSSVEEFGYSAL
+1093 TIPSSVEDIAYGIL

-1122 PPLATGSFTSGMDLN
+1122 PPLATGSFTDGMDLN

-1197 TLDYYIDNYN
+1197 TLDYNIDNDY
-1207 WGSSKKN
+1207 WGSSVKN

-1237 FYNRSYNSINQ
+1237 FYRRSYNSINE

-1253 YSSDRRPTLL
+1253 YSNDRRPTLV

-1270 ADSVLCKVTFEKNT
+1270 ADSVLCKVKFETNT

-1321 GDQTEQNSGG
+1321 GDQTEQTGAS
-1331 NSQTVE
+1331 

-1362 TTNENGNNNDAVVV
+1362 TTTESGNNNEAVVV

-1430 FYSPIVLWKGD
+1430 FYSPIVLWTGD

-1470 QMVFGVEGRLHYNDA
+1470 QMVFGAEGRMHYNDA
-1485 LKATSADS
+1485 LKATKTDS
-1493 QKPGVNYA
+1493 QKPGVNNA

-1540 SSRDAAKFFASKPSG
+1540 CSRDAAKFFASKPSG

-1587 GQYTIT
+1587 GEYTIT
-1593 LSGRYAEEWAVM
+1593 LSGRYTADWTVM

-1612 TTVNLCEGAYTFEA
+1612 ATVNLCEGAYTFEA

-1648 IAAEIGADAEVT
+1648 IAAEIGADADVT

-1688 VCGEKTYKTVIK
+1688 VCGDKTYKTVIK

>member
-41 KQSKS
+41 KQGKS
-46 ITELKIDEASLA
+46 LNDMKIDEASLA
-58 LAKFKVPDKGKA
+58 LAKYKVPDKGKA
-70 AGMKKLKSSLQT
+70 AGMKKLKSSQQT
-82 EVVDLWNIEGGNIML
+82 QVVDLWKF
-97 YNGINYDDGSKALIL
+97 DDGTSLAHNGYVTVDLASNVIEITGSDL
-112 DQNALSY
+112 SFNALLTKQKDGVDSWVASY
-119 NGYISMGDAEGNII
+119 KNMYN
-133 WNVETGK
+133 
-140 LYTFSG
+140 FSG
-146 RLEADGDAE
+146 RLEADGDA
-155 VTPCILANIEGEDG
+155 VVKPCILYLADDG
-169 LYIMGSEKYN
+169 STLYIQNSTEVT
-179 LNAENNYTCDFFVQR
+179 LSAENNYTSDFFVDTWV
-194 PLWQGVQLYI
+194 PDEKKMYLAFSVQKS
-204 GFLVDKSDEN
+204 DKS

-219 FDNAFYS
+219 HDNAFYS
-226 SCEFLVAEKWS
+226 SREILVAEKWS
-237 AEKDLPGLGITE
+237 AEKNLPGLGITE

-263 VTTLGLYLAGDTL
+263 LTTLGLYLAGDTL

-295 INDKEYPVELFGK
+295 INDKEYAVELFGK

-319 QSVTSLNL
+319 QSVTSLDL
-327 SNVKNANLL
+327 SGVKDVNLL

-347 DDDCTINSY
+347 SDNCSINSY
-356 GYLGDIYLHLPYGYS
+356 GYLGDIYLHLPYGYL
-371 RSPYKDFGFKRIFI
+371 RSPYKNFNFKRILI
-385 GDELPEYPESA
+385 GEEQPEYPESA
-396 FDNAWIMPGER
+396 FDAAWIMPGER

-417 MGYLNLVEIITQE
+417 AGYLNLVEIITQE
-430 ESVVLPATTSWYGS
+430 ESVVLPTTSSWYGS

-474 PELCQ
+474 PERCQ

-491 ELHIMGSTKPET
+491 ELHIKGAKPET
-503 QYALPSGM
+503 QYALSSGM
-511 SVYIASQDIYD
+511 SVYIASQESYN
-522 DFKYDDAWNSAEL
+522 DFKYDDSWNSAEL
-535 KPEGWEL
+535 KAEGWEL

-557 LDYFDG
+557 LDYYDG
-563 ELGVVGIRTTAAT
+563 MLAVEGIRSTATT

-606 EAQSVTTLNLTNV
+606 KAQSVTTLDLTNV
-619 PQLYFNFEG
+619 PQLYLNFEG
-628 SAITDLF
+628 SAITDLAVTGNTTIM
-635 LSRNFSINRE
+635 RD
-645 ADLSQ
+645 ADLSNI
-650 MYVHMP
+650 YLHLP
-656 YGVNRNNYG
+656 YGLDRSNYTS
-665 YLGAKRVLIGEE
+665 LGAKRVLIGEE
-677 KSFYPEPR
+677 QSFYPEPR

-693 GEREGDFFSIVQ
+693 GEREGDYFSIMK
-705 NGERFC
+705 NGDRFC

-735 MQITSIGN
+735 MQIASAGNSNYYETSYRIF
-743 PNEYNSSYMMFQKAP
+743 EKAP
-758 NLKSLAVPAC
+758 NLKSLAVPAG
-768 YEQSYVY
+768 YNQIYLNWNNS
-775 WTHNMCH
+775 MCR

-792 PTTNWD
+792 PTTDWSI
-798 VPSSYVVYIGAKEA
+798 PSSYVVYIGAKEA
-812 YDQYSANSGWNR
+812 YDQYSANSNWYS
-824 AELMPEGWDFDW
+824 ADLQPEGWDFDW

-880 KLTQL
+880 KLTRL
-885 RRLDLADATFQALPQ
+885 RCLDLADATFQALPS
-900 SFISG
+900 SFLNG
-905 QQTIKEITLPE
+905 QKTINEITLPE
-916 SCKAIPSSAFNEC
+916 NLKIIPSYAFDGC
-929 QRLAKVNIAG
+929 QRLAKVNAAG
-939 IERIDN
+939 VERIENYAFN
-945 SAFYNC
+945 SC

-956 LDISKVTYIGSQAF
+956 FDISKVTYIGSYAF
-970 YNCRTFAPAAL
+970 NTCSMFAPTVL

-988 GSRAFNGT
+988 GSNAFAGT

-1015 SNCKQ
+1015 SGCQQ

-1027 PTLRTIGSSTFQY
+1027 PTLRTIGSSTFQN
-1040 CSALSEIV
+1040 CTTLSEMV
-1048 VPESVTT
+1048 VPEAVTS
-1055 IGDYVFSGC
+1055 IDNSAFNGC
-1064 QALSSIT
+1064 IALSSIT

-1084 SECSALTEL
+1084 SGCSALTEL
-1093 TIPSSVEEFGYSAL
+1093 TIPSSVEFFSYSTL
-1107 QNCSGLLTVKCKAIV
+1107 QNCSSLLTVKCKAIV
-1122 PPLATGSFTSGMDLN
+1122 PPLATGSFTSGIDLN

-1157 NEFYIMKPLNEP
+1157 SEFYIMKPLNEP

-1184 SGDNAVLQDNPNM
+1184 SEDNAVLQNNPNM
-1197 TLDYYIDNYN
+1197 TLDYNIDDYN
-1207 WGSSKKN
+1207 WGSSSRN

-1237 FYNRSYNSINQ
+1237 FYNRNNNNINE

-1270 ADSVLCKVTFEKNT
+1270 ADSVLCTVKLAQNE

-1321 GDQTEQNSGG
+1321 GDQTEQTGAS
-1331 NSQTVE
+1331 
-1337 SNWEPVPADGVLQA
+1337 SNWEDVPADGVLQA

-1362 TTNENGNNNDAVVV
+1362 TTNENGNYNDAVVV

-1400 HASEFAHN
+1400 YAAEFAHN

-1418 PCYFSMNQLKDE
+1418 PCYFDMNQLKDE
-1430 FYSPIVLWKGD
+1430 FYSPIVLWNGY

-1470 QMVFGVEGRLHYNDA
+1470 QMVFGAEGRMHYNDA
-1485 LKATSADS
+1485 LKATKADS
-1493 QKPGVNYA
+1493 QKPGVNNA

-1514 NFTIE
+1514 NFTID

-1535 SMGYD
+1535 SMDYD
-1540 SSRDAAKFFASKPSG
+1540 CSRDAAKFFASKPSG

-1593 LSGRYAEEWAVM
+1593 LSGRYTADWAVM

-1612 TTVNLCEGAYTFEA
+1612 ITVNLCEGAYTFEA

-1660 VVNAAGMTV
+1660 VVNVAGMTV

>member
-1 MKRTLITLGVFAAV
+1 MKRTLITLGVFAAI
-15 LCTLAFAATGQG
+15 LCTLAFAAIGQG

-36 SSASQ
+36 GSASQ

-46 ITELKIDEASLA
+46 LNDMKIDEASLA

-70 AGMKKLKSSLQT
+70 AGMKKLKSSQQT
-82 EVVDLWNIEGGNIML
+82 QTVDLWKF
-97 YNGINYDDGSKALIL
+97 DDGTSLAFSGSLNIDLASNVIEITGSDLKF
-112 DQNALSY
+112 NALLTKQKDGVDSWVASY
-119 NGYISMGDAEGNII
+119 KNI
-133 WNVETGK
+133 
-140 LYTFSG
+140 YSFSG
-146 RLEADGDAE
+146 RLEADGDA
-155 VTPCILANIEGEDG
+155 VVQPCILYQSEDG
-169 LYIMGSEKYN
+169 SALHISNSMEVTLS
-179 LNAENNYTCDFFVQR
+179 AENNYTSDFFVDTWVPDGR
-194 PLWQGVQLYI
+194 IMYLAFIVQKS
-204 GFLVDKSDEN
+204 DKS

-219 FDNAFYS
+219 HNNAFYS
-226 SCEFLVAEKWS
+226 SREILVAEKWS
-237 AEKDLPGLGITE
+237 AEKDLPGLGITK

-281 NTTATSFVAPSSVF
+281 NTTATSVVAPSSVF
-295 INDKEYPVELFGK
+295 INDKEYPVKLFGK
-308 PKFDSFDWSGS
+308 PKFNSFDWSGS
-319 QSVTSLNL
+319 QSVTALNL
-327 SNVKNANLL
+327 SNVKDVNLL

-347 DDDCTINSY
+347 SDYCSINSY
-356 GYLGDIYLHLPYGYS
+356 GYLGNIYLHLPYGYL
-371 RSPYKDFGFKRIFI
+371 RSPYKDFNFKRILI
-385 GDELPEYPESA
+385 GDEQPEYPESA

-407 EGEYFGVMNN
+407 EGDYFGVMNN
-417 MGYLNLVEIITQE
+417 AGYLNLVEIITQE
-430 ESVVLPATTSWYGS
+430 ESVVLPATSSWYGNK
-444 RIYITQFGAQHT
+444 IYITQFGAQHT

-474 PELCQ
+474 PERCQ

-491 ELHIMGSTKPET
+491 ELHIMGSKPET

-511 SVYIASQDIYD
+511 SVYIASQDIYN

-542 KVLEATCDDGLTTLT
+542 KKLEAMCADSLTTLT
-557 LDYFDG
+557 LDYYDG
-563 ELGVVGIRTTAAT
+563 MLAVEGIRSTATT

-606 EAQSVTTLNLTNV
+606 KAQSVTTLDLTNV
-619 PQLYFNFEG
+619 PQLYLNFEG
-628 SAITDLF
+628 SAITDLAVTGNTTIM
-635 LSRNFSINRE
+635 RD
-645 ADLSQ
+645 ADLSNI
-650 MYVHMP
+650 YLHLP
-656 YGVNRNNYG
+656 YGLDRSNYTS
-665 YLGAKRVLIGEE
+665 LGAKRVLIGEE
-677 KSFYPEPR
+677 QSFYPEPR

-693 GEREGDFFSIVQ
+693 GEREGDYFSIMK
-705 NGERFC
+705 NGDRFC

-735 MQITSIGN
+735 MQITSAGN
-743 PNEYNSSYMMFQKAP
+743 SNYYETSYRIFEKAP
-758 NLKSLAVPAC
+758 NLKSLAVPAG
-768 YEQSYVY
+768 YNQIYLNWNNS
-775 WTHNMCH
+775 MCR

-792 PTTNWD
+792 PTTDWSI
-798 VPSSYVVYIGAKEA
+798 PSSYVVYIGAKEA
-812 YDQYSANSGWNR
+812 YDQYSANSNWYN
-824 AELMPEGWDFDW
+824 ADLQPEGWDFDW

-858 WSKGVNV
+858 WSQGINV
-865 KVIGALNDTDLSNMK
+865 KVIGALNDTDLSNIK
-880 KLTQL
+880 KLTRL
-885 RRLDLADATFQALPQ
+885 RCLDLADATFQALPS
-900 SFISG
+900 SFLNG
-905 QQTIKEITLPE
+905 QKTIKEITLPE
-916 SCKAIPSSAFNEC
+916 NLKIIPSYAFNGC
-929 QRLAKVNIAG
+929 QRLAKVNAAG
-939 IERIDN
+939 VERIENYAFN
-945 SAFYNC
+945 SC

-956 LDISKVTYIGSQAF
+956 FDISKVAYIGSYTF
-970 YNCRTFAPAAL
+970 NTCSMFAPTVL

-988 GSRAFNGT
+988 GSNAFAGT

-1015 SNCKQ
+1015 SSCKQ

-1027 PTLRTIGSSTFQY
+1027 PTLRTIGSSTFEN
-1040 CSALSEIV
+1040 CTALSEMV
-1048 VPESVTT
+1048 VPEAVTS
-1055 IGDYVFSGC
+1055 IGNNAFSGC
-1064 QALSSIT
+1064 SALSSIT

-1084 SECSALTEL
+1084 SGCSALTEL
-1093 TIPSSVEEFGYSAL
+1093 TIPSSVEDFSYSTL
-1107 QNCSGLLTVKCKAIV
+1107 QNCSSLLAVKCKAIV
-1122 PPLATGSFTSGMDLN
+1122 PPLATGSFTGGMDLN

-1157 NEFYIMKPLNEP
+1157 SEFYIMKPLNEP

-1184 SGDNAVLQDNPNM
+1184 SEDNAVLQNNPNM
-1197 TLDYYIDNYN
+1197 TLDYNIDNDY
-1207 WGSSKKN
+1207 WGSSSRN

-1237 FYNRSYNSINQ
+1237 FYNRNNNNINE

-1270 ADSVLCKVTFEKNT
+1270 ADSVLCKVTFEKNE

-1321 GDQTEQNSGG
+1321 GDQTEQTGAS
-1331 NSQTVE
+1331 
-1337 SNWEPVPADGVLQA
+1337 SNWEDVPADGVLQA

-1418 PCYFSMNQLKDE
+1418 PCYFDMNQLKDE
-1430 FYSPIVLWKGD
+1430 FYSPIVLWNGY

-1470 QMVFGVEGRLHYNDA
+1470 QMVFGAEGRMHYNDA
-1485 LKATSADS
+1485 LKATQADS
-1493 QKPGVNYA
+1493 QKPGVNSA

-1535 SMGYD
+1535 SMDYD
-1540 SSRDAAKFFASKPSG
+1540 CSRDAAKFFASKPSG

-1587 GQYTIT
+1587 GEYTIT
-1593 LSGRYAEEWAVM
+1593 LSGRYTADWTVM
-1605 LTDRETG
+1605 LTDREIG
-1612 TTVNLCEGAYTFEA
+1612 ATVNLCEGAYTFEA

-1660 VVNAAGMTV
+1660 VVNTAGLTV

-1688 VCGEKTYKTVIK
+1688 VCGDKTYKTVIK

>member
-36 SSASQ
+36 GSASQ

-58 LAKFKVPDKGKA
+58 LARNRVPDSGKTA
-70 AGMKKLKSSLQT
+70 RMKKLKSSLQT
-82 EVVDLWNIEGGNIML
+82 QTVDLWKF
-97 YNGINYDDGSKALIL
+97 DDGTSLAFSGSLNIDLASNVIEITGSDLKF
-112 DQNALSY
+112 NALLTKQKDGVDSWVASY
-119 NGYISMGDAEGNII
+119 KNI
-133 WNVETGK
+133 
-140 LYTFSG
+140 YSFSG
-146 RLEADGDAE
+146 RLEADGDA
-155 VTPCILANIEGEDG
+155 VVQPCILYQSEDG
-169 LYIMGSEKYN
+169 SALHISNSMEVTLS
-179 LNAENNYTCDFFVQR
+179 AENNYTSDFFVDTWVPDGR
-194 PLWQGVQLYI
+194 IMYLAFIVQKS
-204 GFLVDKSDEN
+204 DKS

-219 FDNAFYS
+219 HDNAFYS
-226 SCEFLVAEKWS
+226 SREILVAEKWS

-249 DMADNAYTI
+249 DMAANAYTI

-281 NTTATSFVAPSSVF
+281 NTTATSVVAPSSVF
-295 INDKEYPVELFGK
+295 INDKEYPVKLFGK
-308 PKFDSFDWSGS
+308 PKFNSFDWSGS
-319 QSVTSLNL
+319 QSVTALNL
-327 SNVKNANLL
+327 SNVKDVNLL
-336 FGGSSVTDLYL
+336 FGGSFVTDLYL
-347 DDDCTINSY
+347 SDYCSINSY
-356 GYLGDIYLHLPYGYS
+356 GYLGNIYLHLPYGYL
-371 RSPYKDFGFKRIFI
+371 RSPYKDFNFKRILI
-385 GDELPEYPESA
+385 GDEQPEYPESA

-407 EGEYFGVMNN
+407 EGDYFGVMNN
-417 MGYLNLVEIITQE
+417 AGYINLVEIITQE
-430 ESVVLPATTSWYGS
+430 ESVVLPATSSWYGNK
-444 RIYITQFGAQHT
+444 IYITQFGAQHT

-474 PELCQ
+474 PERCQ

-491 ELHIMGSTKPET
+491 ELHIKGAKPET

-511 SVYIASQDIYD
+511 SVYIASQDIYN

-542 KVLEATCDDGLTTLT
+542 KKLEAMCADSLTTLEF
-557 LDYFDG
+557 DYFDG
-563 ELGVVGIRTTAAT
+563 ELGVVGIRTTATT
-576 VTIPDSVVLDGVKHK
+576 VTIPDSVVLDSVKHK
-591 VEIFGN
+591 VEIFGD
-597 ARKSRFDWS
+597 ARLNRFDWS

-619 PQLYFNFEG
+619 EQLYFNFEG

-635 LSRNFSINRE
+635 LSGNFSIKRE

-650 MYVHMP
+650 IYVHMP

-665 YLGAKRVLIGEE
+665 HLGAKRVLIGEE

-685 IQNSWVIA
+685 IQDSWVIA
-693 GEREGDFFSIVQ
+693 GEREGDYFSIMQ
-705 NGERFC
+705 NGDRFC

-735 MQITSIGN
+735 MQITSAG
-743 PNEYNSSYMMFQKAP
+743 NSSYYETSYRIFEKAP
-758 NLKSLAVPAC
+758 NLKSLAVPAG
-768 YEQSYVY
+768 YDEIYLNWNNS
-775 WTHNMCH
+775 MCR

-792 PTTNWD
+792 PTTNRN
-798 VPSSYVVYIGAKEA
+798 VPSSYIVYIGTKEA
-812 YDQYSANSGWNR
+812 YDQYSANSNWNR

-865 KVIGALNDTDLSNMK
+865 KVIGALNDADLSNLN

-885 RRLDLADATFQALPQ
+885 RRLDLADATFQALPS
-900 SFISG
+900 SFLSR
-905 QQTIKEITLPE
+905 QQTIREITLPE
-916 SCKAIPSSAFNEC
+916 SCKAIPRSAFNEC
-929 QRLAKVNIAG
+929 QRLAKVNAAG

-945 SAFYNC
+945 SAFYDC

-956 LDISKVTYIGSQAF
+956 LDISKVTYIGSEAF
-970 YNCRTFAPAAL
+970 YNCQNFAPAAL

-988 GSRAFNGT
+988 GSSAFKGT

-1015 SNCKQ
+1015 NSCQQ

-1027 PTLRTIGSSTFQY
+1027 LTLRTIGSCTFQN

-1055 IGDYVFSGC
+1055 IGENAFSGC
-1064 QALSSIT
+1064 SALSSIT

-1084 SECSALTEL
+1084 SNCSALTEL
-1093 TIPSSVEEFGYSAL
+1093 TIPSSVEDIAYGIL

-1122 PPLATGSFTSGMDLN
+1122 PPLATGSFTDGMDLN

-1197 TLDYYIDNYN
+1197 TLDYNIDNDY
-1207 WGSSKKN
+1207 WGSSVKN

-1237 FYNRSYNSINQ
+1237 FYRRSYNSINE

-1253 YSSDRRPTLL
+1253 YSNDRRPTLV

-1270 ADSVLCKVTFEKNT
+1270 ADSVLCKVTFETNT

-1321 GDQTEQNSGG
+1321 GDQTEQTGAS
-1331 NSQTVE
+1331 

-1362 TTNENGNNNDAVVV
+1362 TTTESGNNNEAVVV

-1430 FYSPIVLWKGD
+1430 FYSPIVLWTGD

-1470 QMVFGVEGRLHYNDA
+1470 QMVFGAEGRMHYNDA
-1485 LKATSADS
+1485 LKATKTDS
-1493 QKPGVNYA
+1493 QKPGVNNA

-1540 SSRDAAKFFASKPSG
+1540 CSRDAAKFFASKPSG

-1587 GQYTIT
+1587 GEYTIT
-1593 LSGRYAEEWAVM
+1593 LSGRYTADWTVM

-1648 IAAEIGADAEVT
+1648 IAAEIGADADVT

-1688 VCGEKTYKTVIK
+1688 VCGDKTYKTVIK

>member
-36 SSASQ
+36 GSASQ

-46 ITELKIDEASLA
+46 LNDMKIDEASLA

-70 AGMKKLKSSLQT
+70 AGMKKLKSSQQT
-82 EVVDLWNIEGGNIML
+82 QTVDLWKF
-97 YNGINYDDGSKALIL
+97 DDGTSLAFSGSLNIDLASNVIEITGSDLKF
-112 DQNALSY
+112 NALLTKQKDGVDSWVASY
-119 NGYISMGDAEGNII
+119 KNI
-133 WNVETGK
+133 
-140 LYTFSG
+140 YSFSG
-146 RLEADGDAE
+146 RLEADGDA
-155 VTPCILANIEGEDG
+155 VVQPCILYQSEDG
-169 LYIMGSEKYN
+169 SALHISNSMEVTLS
-179 LNAENNYTCDFFVQR
+179 AENNYTSDFFVDTWVPDGR
-194 PLWQGVQLYI
+194 IMYLAFIVQKS
-204 GFLVDKSDEN
+204 DKS

-219 FDNAFYS
+219 HDNAFYS
-226 SCEFLVAEKWS
+226 SREILVAEKWS
-237 AEKDLPGLGITE
+237 AEKDLPGLGIAK

-281 NTTATSFVAPSSVF
+281 NTTATSVVAPSSVF
-295 INDKEYPVELFGK
+295 INDKEYPVKLFGK
-308 PKFDSFDWSGS
+308 PKFNSFDWSGS
-319 QSVTSLNL
+319 QSVTALNL
-327 SNVKNANLL
+327 SNVKDVNLL

-347 DDDCTINSY
+347 SDYCSINSY
-356 GYLGDIYLHLPYGYS
+356 GYLGNIYLHLPYGYL
-371 RSPYKDFGFKRIFI
+371 RSPYKDFNFKRILI
-385 GDELPEYPESA
+385 GDEQPEYPESA

-407 EGEYFGVMNN
+407 EGDYFGVMNN
-417 MGYLNLVEIITQE
+417 AGYLNLVEIITQE
-430 ESVVLPATTSWYGS
+430 ESVVLPATSSWYGNK
-444 RIYITQFGAQHT
+444 IYITQFGAQHT

-474 PELCQ
+474 PERCQ

-491 ELHIMGSTKPET
+491 ELHIMGSKPET

-511 SVYIASQDIYD
+511 SVYIASQEIYN
-522 DFKYDDAWNSAEL
+522 DFKYDDTWNSAEL

-563 ELGVVGIRTTAAT
+563 MLAVEGIRSTATT

-597 ARKSRFDWS
+597 ARLNRFDWS

-619 PQLYFNFEG
+619 EQLYFNFEG

-635 LSRNFSINRE
+635 LSGNFSIKRE

-650 MYVHMP
+650 IYVHMP

-665 YLGAKRVLIGEE
+665 HLGAKRVLIGEE

-685 IQNSWVIA
+685 IQDSWVIA
-693 GEREGDFFSIVQ
+693 GEREGDYFSIMQ
-705 NGERFC
+705 NGDRFC

-735 MQITSIGN
+735 MQIASAGNSNYYETSYRIF
-743 PNEYNSSYMMFQKAP
+743 EKAP
-758 NLKSLAVPAC
+758 NLKSLAVPAG
-768 YEQSYVY
+768 YDKIYLNWNNS
-775 WTHNMCH
+775 MCR

-792 PTTNWD
+792 PTTDWSI
-798 VPSSYVVYIGAKEA
+798 PSSYIVYIGAKEA
-812 YDQYSANSGWNR
+812 YDQYTASSNWYNAD
-824 AELMPEGWDFDW
+824 LQPEGWDFDW

-865 KVIGALNDTDLSNMK
+865 KVIGALNDGDLSNMK
-880 KLTQL
+880 KLTRL
-885 RRLDLADATFQALPQ
+885 RCLDLADATFQALPQ
-900 SFISG
+900 SFLSR
-905 QQTIKEITLPE
+905 QQTIREITLPE
-916 SCKAIPSSAFNEC
+916 SCKAIPRSAFNEC
-929 QRLAKVNIAG
+929 QRLAKVNAAG

-945 SAFYNC
+945 SAFYDC

-956 LDISKVTYIGSQAF
+956 LDISKVTYIGSEAF
-970 YNCRTFAPAAL
+970 YNCQNFAPAAL

-988 GSRAFNGT
+988 GSSAFKGT

-1015 SNCKQ
+1015 NGCQQ

-1027 PTLRTIGSSTFQY
+1027 PTLRTIGSSTFQN
-1040 CSALSEIV
+1040 CTALSEMV
-1048 VPESVTT
+1048 VPEAVTS
-1055 IGDYVFSGC
+1055 IGNNAFSGC
-1064 QALSSIT
+1064 SALSSIT

-1084 SECSALTEL
+1084 SGCSALTEL
-1093 TIPSSVEEFGYSAL
+1093 TIPSSVEDFSYSTL

-1122 PPLATGSFTSGMDLN
+1122 PPLATGSFTDGMDLN

-1197 TLDYYIDNYN
+1197 TLDYYIDNYY
-1207 WGSSKKN
+1207 WGSSAKN

-1237 FYNRSYNSINQ
+1237 FYNRNNNNINE

-1321 GDQTEQNSGG
+1321 GDQTEQTGAS
-1331 NSQTVE
+1331 
-1337 SNWEPVPADGVLQA
+1337 SNWEVVPADGVLQA

-1362 TTNENGNNNDAVVV
+1362 TTNDNGSSNDAVVV

-1400 HASEFAHN
+1400 YAAEFAHN

-1430 FYSPIVLWKGD
+1430 FYSPIVLWIGD
-1441 NYQAYSPIDD
+1441 SYQAYSPIDD

-1470 QMVFGVEGRLHYNDA
+1470 QMVFGAEGRMHYNDA
-1485 LKATSADS
+1485 LKATQADS
-1493 QKPGVNYA
+1493 QKPGVNSA

-1540 SSRDAAKFFASKPSG
+1540 CTRDAAKFFASKPSG

-1587 GQYTIT
+1587 GEYTIT
-1593 LSGRYAEEWAVM
+1593 LSGRYTADWTVM

-1612 TTVNLCEGAYTFEA
+1612 ATVNLCEGAYTFEA

-1660 VVNAAGMTV
+1660 VVNTAGMTV
-1669 FSGSYA
+1669 FNGSYA

-1688 VCGEKTYKTVIK
+1688 VCGDKTYKTVIK

>member
-41 KQSKS
+41 KQGKS
-46 ITELKIDEASLA
+46 LNDMKIDEASLA
-58 LAKFKVPDKGKA
+58 LARNRVPDSGKTA
-70 AGMKKLKSSLQT
+70 RMKKLKSSQQT
-82 EVVDLWNIEGGNIML
+82 QVVDLWKF
-97 YNGINYDDGSKALIL
+97 DDGTSLAHNGYVDVDLASNVIEITGSDL
-112 DQNALSY
+112 SFNALLTKQKDGVDSWVASY
-119 NGYISMGDAEGNII
+119 LNMYN
-133 WNVETGK
+133 
-140 LYTFSG
+140 FSG
-146 RLEADGDAE
+146 RLEADGDAI
-155 VTPCILANIEGEDG
+155 VKPCILCTSDNDNS
-169 LYIMGSEKYN
+169 LYIANSTEVT
-179 LNAENNYTCDFFVQR
+179 LSAENNYTSDFFVDAWVGDEKKMY
-194 PLWQGVQLYI
+194 LAFIVQKS
-204 GFLVDKSDEN
+204 DKS

-219 FDNAFYS
+219 HDNAFYS
-226 SCEFLVAEKWS
+226 SRDILVAEKWS
-237 AEKDLPGLGITE
+237 AEKNLPGLGITE

-263 VTTLGLYLAGDTL
+263 LTTLGLYLAGDTL

-281 NTTATSFVAPSSVF
+281 NTTATSVVAPSSVF
-295 INDKEYPVELFGK
+295 INDKEYVVELFGK

-327 SNVKNANLL
+327 SNVKDVNLL

-347 DDDCTINSY
+347 SDNCSINSY
-356 GYLGDIYLHLPYGYS
+356 GYLGDIYLHLPYGYL
-371 RSPYKDFGFKRIFI
+371 RSPYKDFNFKRILI
-385 GDELPEYPESA
+385 GEEQPEYPESA

-430 ESVVLPATTSWYGS
+430 ESVVLPTTSSWYGNK
-444 RIYITQFGAQHT
+444 IYITQFGAQHT

-474 PELCQ
+474 PERCQ

-491 ELHIMGSTKPET
+491 ELHIKGAKPET
-503 QYALPSGM
+503 QYALSSGM
-511 SVYIASQDIYD
+511 SVYIASQESYN

-535 KPEGWEL
+535 KAEGWEL

-557 LDYFDG
+557 LDYYDG
-563 ELGVVGIRTTAAT
+563 MLAVEGIRSTATT

-606 EAQSVTTLNLTNV
+606 KAQSVTTLDLTNV
-619 PQLYFNFEG
+619 PQLYLNFEG
-628 SAITDLF
+628 SAITDLAVTGNTTIM
-635 LSRNFSINRE
+635 RD
-645 ADLSQ
+645 ADLSNI
-650 MYVHMP
+650 YLHLP
-656 YGVNRNNYG
+656 YGLDRSNYTS
-665 YLGAKRVLIGEE
+665 LGAKRVLIGEE
-677 KSFYPEPR
+677 QSFYPEPK

-693 GEREGDFFSIVQ
+693 GEREGDYFSIMK
-705 NGERFC
+705 NGDRFC

-735 MQITSIGN
+735 MQIASAGNSNYYETSYRIF
-743 PNEYNSSYMMFQKAP
+743 EKAP
-758 NLKSLAVPAC
+758 NLKSLAVPAG
-768 YEQSYVY
+768 YNQIYLNWNNS
-775 WTHNMCH
+775 MCR

-792 PTTNWD
+792 PTTDWSI
-798 VPSSYVVYIGAKEA
+798 PSSYVVYIGAKEA
-812 YDQYSANSGWNR
+812 YDQYSANSNWYS
-824 AELMPEGWDFDW
+824 ADLQPEGWDFDW
-836 LAVNVQRKGEF
+836 LAVNVQRNGEF

-880 KLTQL
+880 KLTRL
-885 RRLDLADATFQALPQ
+885 RCLDLADATFQALPS
-900 SFISG
+900 SFLNG
-905 QQTIKEITLPE
+905 QKTINEITLPE
-916 SCKAIPSSAFNEC
+916 NLKIIPSYAFDGC
-929 QRLAKVNIAG
+929 QRLAKVNAAG
-939 IERIDN
+939 VERIEN
-945 SAFYNC
+945 SAFNSC

-956 LDISKVTYIGSQAF
+956 FDISKVTYIGSYAF
-970 YNCRTFAPAAL
+970 NTCSMFAPTVL

-988 GSRAFNGT
+988 GSNAFAGT

-1006 ITALENNVF
+1006 IKALENNVF
-1015 SNCKQ
+1015 SGCQQ

-1027 PTLRTIGSSTFQY
+1027 PTLRTIGSSTFQN
-1040 CSALSEIV
+1040 CTTLSEIV
-1048 VPESVTT
+1048 VPEAVTS
-1055 IGDYVFSGC
+1055 IDNSAFNGC
-1064 QALSSIT
+1064 IALSSIT

-1084 SECSALTEL
+1084 SGCSALTEL
-1093 TIPSSVEEFGYSAL
+1093 TIPSSVEFFSYSTL
-1107 QNCSGLLTVKCKAIV
+1107 QNCSSLLTVKCKAIV
-1122 PPLATGSFTSGMDLN
+1122 PPLATGSFTDGMDLN

-1157 NEFYIMKPLNEP
+1157 SEFYIMKPLNEP

-1184 SGDNAVLQDNPNM
+1184 SEDNAVLQDNPNM
-1197 TLDYYIDNYN
+1197 TLDYNIDNDY
-1207 WGSSKKN
+1207 WGNSSRN

-1237 FYNRSYNSINQ
+1237 FYNRNNNNINE

-1270 ADSVLCKVTFEKNT
+1270 ADSVLCTVKLAQNE

-1321 GDQTEQNSGG
+1321 GDQTD
-1331 NSQTVE
+1331 QTGAS

-1362 TTNENGNNNDAVVV
+1362 TTTESGNNNEAVVV

-1430 FYSPIVLWKGD
+1430 FYSPIVLWTGD

-1470 QMVFGVEGRLHYNDA
+1470 QMVFGAEGRMHYNDA
-1485 LKATSADS
+1485 LKATKTDS
-1493 QKPGVNYA
+1493 QKPGVNNA

-1570 RPLADGTAQL
+1570 RPFADGTAQL

-1587 GQYTIT
+1587 GEYTIT
-1593 LSGRYAEEWAVM
+1593 LSGRYTADWTVM

-1612 TTVNLCEGAYTFEA
+1612 ATVNLCEGAYTFEA

>member
-1 MKRTLITLGVFAAV
+1 M
-15 LCTLAFAATGQG
+15 C
-27 PISQLKQML
+27 
-36 SSASQ
+36 
-41 KQSKS
+41 
-46 ITELKIDEASLA
+46 
-58 LAKFKVPDKGKA
+58 
-70 AGMKKLKSSLQT
+70 
-82 EVVDLWNIEGGNIML
+82 
-97 YNGINYDDGSKALIL
+97 
-112 DQNALSY
+112 
-119 NGYISMGDAEGNII
+119 
-133 WNVETGK
+133 
-140 LYTFSG
+140 
-146 RLEADGDAE
+146 AD
-155 VTPCILANIEGEDG
+155 
-169 LYIMGSEKYN
+169 S
-179 LNAENNYTCDFFVQR
+179 
-194 PLWQGVQLYI
+194 
-204 GFLVDKSDEN
+204 
-214 TVIKS
+214 
-219 FDNAFYS
+219 
-226 SCEFLVAEKWS
+226 
-237 AEKDLPGLGITE
+237 
-249 DMADNAYTI
+249 
-258 VCPDT
+258 
-263 VTTLGLYLAGDTL
+263 
-276 CMVGM
+276 
-281 NTTATSFVAPSSVF
+281 
-295 INDKEYPVELFGK
+295 
-308 PKFDSFDWSGS
+308 
-319 QSVTSLNL
+319 
-327 SNVKNANLL
+327 
-336 FGGSSVTDLYL
+336 
-347 DDDCTINSY
+347 
-356 GYLGDIYLHLPYGYS
+356 
-371 RSPYKDFGFKRIFI
+371 
-385 GDELPEYPESA
+385 
-396 FDNAWIMPGER
+396 
-407 EGEYFGVMNN
+407 
-417 MGYLNLVEIITQE
+417 
-430 ESVVLPATTSWYGS
+430 
-444 RIYITQFGAQHT
+444 
-456 ATPEALYAKAPN
+456 
-468 LKSVVL
+468 
-474 PELCQ
+474 
-479 KLFVDWEAAPFT
+479 
-491 ELHIMGSTKPET
+491 
-503 QYALPSGM
+503 
-511 SVYIASQDIYD
+511 
-522 DFKYDDAWNSAEL
+522 
-535 KPEGWEL
+535 
-542 KVLEATCDDGLTTLT
+542 LTTLEF
-557 LDYFDG
+557 DYFDG

-576 VTIPDSVVLDGVKHK
+576 VTIPDSVVLDSVKHK
-591 VEIFGN
+591 VEIFGDK
-597 ARKSRFDWS
+597 RKNRFDWS
-606 EAQSVTTLNLTNV
+606 NAQSVTTLDLTNV
-619 PQLYFNFEG
+619 PQLYLNLEG
-628 SAITDLF
+628 SAITDLAVTGNTTIM
-635 LSRNFSINRE
+635 RD
-645 ADLSQ
+645 ADLSNI
-650 MYVHMP
+650 YLHLP
-656 YGVNRNNYG
+656 YGLDRSNYTF
-665 YLGAKRVLIGEE
+665 LGAKRVLIGEE
-677 KSFYPEPR
+677 QSFYPEPR

-693 GEREGDFFSIVQ
+693 GEREGDYFSIMQ
-705 NGERFC
+705 NGDRFC

-735 MQITSIGN
+735 MQIASAGNSNYYETSYRIF
-743 PNEYNSSYMMFQKAP
+743 EKAP
-758 NLKSLAVPAC
+758 NLKSLAVTAG
-768 YEQSYVY
+768 YDKIYLNWNNS
-775 WTHNMCH
+775 MCR

-792 PTTNWD
+792 PTTDWSI
-798 VPSSYVVYIGAKEA
+798 PSSYVVYIGAKEA
-812 YDQYSANSGWNR
+812 YDQYSANSNWNR
-824 AELMPEGWDFDW
+824 AELMPEGWDFEW

-865 KVIGALNDTDLSNMK
+865 KVIGALNDGDLSNMK
-880 KLTQL
+880 KLTRL
-885 RRLDLADATFQALPQ
+885 RCLDLADATFQALPS
-900 SFISG
+900 SFLKG

-916 SCKAIPSSAFNEC
+916 DLKIIPSYAFNGC
-929 QRLAKVNIAG
+929 QRLVKVNAAG
-939 IERIDN
+939 VERIENYAFN
-945 SAFYNC
+945 SC

-956 LDISKVTYIGSQAF
+956 FDISKVVYIGSYAF
-970 YNCRTFAPAAL
+970 NTCSMFAPTVL

-988 GSRAFNGT
+988 GSNAFAGT
-996 AITEIAVPQT
+996 AITEIVVPQT

-1015 SNCKQ
+1015 NGCQQ
-1020 LQKVTLP
+1020 LQNVTLP
-1027 PTLRTIGSSTFQY
+1027 PTLRTIGSSTFQN
-1040 CSALSEIV
+1040 CSALSEMV
-1048 VPESVTT
+1048 VPEAVTT
-1055 IGDYVFSGC
+1055 IGENAFSGC

-1084 SECSALTEL
+1084 SGCSALTEL
-1093 TIPSSVEEFGYSAL
+1093 TIPSSVEDFSYSTL

-1122 PPLATGSFTSGMDLN
+1122 PPLATGSFTGGMDLN

-1197 TLDYYIDNYN
+1197 TLDYYIDNYY
-1207 WGSSKKN
+1207 WGSSAKN

-1237 FYNRSYNSINQ
+1237 FYNRNNNNINE

-1270 ADSVLCKVTFEKNT
+1270 ADSVLCKVTFEKNE
-1284 WHFISFQYDVQM
+1284 WHFISFQYDMQM

-1321 GDQTEQNSGG
+1321 GDQTEQTGAS
-1331 NSQTVE
+1331 
-1337 SNWEPVPADGVLQA
+1337 SNWEDVPADGVLQA

-1362 TTNENGNNNDAVVV
+1362 TTNENGNYNDAVVV

-1400 HASEFAHN
+1400 YAAEFAHN

-1430 FYSPIVLWKGD
+1430 FYSPIVLWTGD

-1470 QMVFGVEGRLHYNDA
+1470 QMVFGAEGRMHYNDA
-1485 LKATSADS
+1485 LKATQADS
-1493 QKPGVNYA
+1493 QKPGVNSA

-1587 GQYTIT
+1587 DEYTIT
-1593 LSGRYAEEWAVM
+1593 LSGRYTADWTVM

-1626 AAGTTAGRFQISF
+1626 AAGTTAGRFQINF

-1660 VVNAAGMTV
+1660 IVNTAGMTV

-1688 VCGEKTYKTVIK
+1688 VCGDKTYKTVIK

>member
-36 SSASQ
+36 GSASQ

-46 ITELKIDEASLA
+46 LNDMKIDEASLA

-70 AGMKKLKSSLQT
+70 AGMKKLKSSQQT
-82 EVVDLWNIEGGNIML
+82 QTVDLWKF
-97 YNGINYDDGSKALIL
+97 DDGTSLAFSGSLNIDLASNVIEITGSDLKF
-112 DQNALSY
+112 NALLTKQKDGVDSWVASY
-119 NGYISMGDAEGNII
+119 KNI
-133 WNVETGK
+133 
-140 LYTFSG
+140 YSFSG
-146 RLEADGDAE
+146 RLEADGDA
-155 VTPCILANIEGEDG
+155 VVQPCILYQSEDG
-169 LYIMGSEKYN
+169 SALHISNSMEVTLS
-179 LNAENNYTCDFFVQR
+179 AENNYTSDFFVDTWVPDGR
-194 PLWQGVQLYI
+194 IMYLAFIVQKS
-204 GFLVDKSDEN
+204 DKS

-219 FDNAFYS
+219 HDNAFYS
-226 SCEFLVAEKWS
+226 SREILVAEKWS
-237 AEKDLPGLGITE
+237 AEKDLPGLGITK

-281 NTTATSFVAPSSVF
+281 NTTATSVVAPSSVF
-295 INDKEYPVELFGK
+295 INDKEYPVKLFGK
-308 PKFDSFDWSGS
+308 PKFNSFDWSGS
-319 QSVTSLNL
+319 QSVTALNL
-327 SNVKNANLL
+327 SNVKDVNLL

-347 DDDCTINSY
+347 SDYCSINSY
-356 GYLGDIYLHLPYGYS
+356 GYLGNIYLHLPYGYL
-371 RSPYKDFGFKRIFI
+371 RSPYKDFNFKRILI
-385 GDELPEYPESA
+385 GDEQPEYPESA

-407 EGEYFGVMNN
+407 EGDYFGVMNN
-417 MGYLNLVEIITQE
+417 AGYLNLVEIITQE
-430 ESVVLPATTSWYGS
+430 ESVVLPATSSWYGNK
-444 RIYITQFGAQHT
+444 IYITQFGAQHT

-474 PELCQ
+474 PERCQ

-491 ELHIMGSTKPET
+491 ELHIKGAKPET

-511 SVYIASQDIYD
+511 SVYIASQEIYN
-522 DFKYDDAWNSAEL
+522 DFKYDDTWNSAEL

-563 ELGVVGIRTTAAT
+563 MLAVEGIRSTATT

-597 ARKSRFDWS
+597 ARLNRFDWS

-619 PQLYFNFEG
+619 EQLYFNFEG

-635 LSRNFSINRE
+635 LSGNFSIKRE

-650 MYVHMP
+650 IYVHMP

-665 YLGAKRVLIGEE
+665 HLGAKRVLIGEE

-693 GEREGDFFSIVQ
+693 GEREGDYFSIMQ
-705 NGERFC
+705 NGDRFC

-735 MQITSIGN
+735 MQITSAG
-743 PNEYNSSYMMFQKAP
+743 NSSYYETSYRIFEKAP
-758 NLKSLAVPAC
+758 NLKSLAVPAG
-768 YEQSYVY
+768 YDEIYLNWNNS
-775 WTHNMCH
+775 MCR

-792 PTTNWD
+792 PTTNWN
-798 VPSSYVVYIGAKEA
+798 VPSSYVVYIGTKEA
-812 YDQYSANSGWNR
+812 YDQYSANSNWYN
-824 AELMPEGWDFDW
+824 ADLQPEGWDFDW

-880 KLTQL
+880 KLTRL
-885 RRLDLADATFQALPQ
+885 RCLDLADATFQALPS
-900 SFISG
+900 SFLNG
-905 QQTIKEITLPE
+905 QKTIKEITLPE
-916 SCKAIPSSAFNEC
+916 NLKIIPSYAFNGC
-929 QRLAKVNIAG
+929 QRLAKVNAAG
-939 IERIDN
+939 VERIENYAFN
-945 SAFYNC
+945 SC

-956 LDISKVTYIGSQAF
+956 FDISKVAYIGSYTF
-970 YNCRTFAPAAL
+970 NTCSMFAPTVL

-988 GSRAFNGT
+988 GSNAFAGT

-1015 SNCKQ
+1015 NGCQQ
-1020 LQKVTLP
+1020 LQKVTLS
-1027 PTLRTIGSSTFQY
+1027 PTLRTIGSCTFQN

-1055 IGDYVFSGC
+1055 IGENAFSGC
-1064 QALSSIT
+1064 SALSSIT

-1084 SECSALTEL
+1084 SNCSALTEL
-1093 TIPSSVEEFGYSAL
+1093 TIPSSVEDIAYGIL

-1122 PPLATGSFTSGMDLN
+1122 PPLATGSFTDGMDLN

-1197 TLDYYIDNYN
+1197 TLDYNIDNDY
-1207 WGSSKKN
+1207 WGSSVKN

-1237 FYNRSYNSINQ
+1237 FYRRSYNSINE

-1253 YSSDRRPTLL
+1253 YSNDRRPTLV

-1270 ADSVLCKVTFEKNT
+1270 ADSVLCKVKFETNT

-1321 GDQTEQNSGG
+1321 GDQTD
-1331 NSQTVE
+1331 QTGAS

-1362 TTNENGNNNDAVVV
+1362 TTTESGNNNEAVVV

-1430 FYSPIVLWKGD
+1430 FYSPIVLWTGD

-1470 QMVFGVEGRLHYNDA
+1470 QMVFGAEGRMHYNDA
-1485 LKATSADS
+1485 LKATKTDS
-1493 QKPGVNYA
+1493 QKPGVNNA

-1570 RPLADGTAQL
+1570 RPFADGTAQL

-1587 GQYTIT
+1587 GEYTIT
-1593 LSGRYAEEWAVM
+1593 LSGRYTADWTVM

-1648 IAAEIGADAEVT
+1648 IAAEIGADADVT
-1660 VVNAAGMTV
+1660 VVNTAGMTV

-1675 EFKTKAQA
+1675 EIKTKAQA

-1688 VCGEKTYKTVIK
+1688 VCGDKTYKTVIK

>member
-36 SSASQ
+36 GSASQ

-58 LAKFKVPDKGKA
+58 LARNRVPDSGKTA
-70 AGMKKLKSSLQT
+70 RMKKLKSSLQT
-82 EVVDLWNIEGGNIML
+82 QVVDLWKF
-97 YNGINYDDGSKALIL
+97 DDGTSLAHNGYVDVDLASNVIDITGSDL
-112 DQNALSY
+112 SFNALLTKQKDGVDSWVASY
-119 NGYISMGDAEGNII
+119 KNMYN
-133 WNVETGK
+133 
-140 LYTFSG
+140 FSG
-146 RLEADGDAE
+146 RLEADGDA
-155 VTPCILANIEGEDG
+155 VVKPCILYLADDG
-169 LYIMGSEKYN
+169 STLYIQNSTEVT
-179 LNAENNYTCDFFVQR
+179 LSAENNYTSDFFVDTWV
-194 PLWQGVQLYI
+194 PDEKKMYLAFSVQKS
-204 GFLVDKSDEN
+204 DKS

-219 FDNAFYS
+219 HDNAFYS
-226 SCEFLVAEKWS
+226 SREILVAEKWS
-237 AEKDLPGLGITE
+237 AEKNLPGLGITE

-295 INDKEYPVELFGK
+295 INDKEYAVELFGK
-308 PKFDSFDWSGS
+308 PKFDTFDWSGS
-319 QSVTSLNL
+319 QSVTALDL
-327 SNVKNANLL
+327 SGVKDVNLL

-347 DDDCTINSY
+347 STYCSINSY
-356 GYLGDIYLHLPYGYS
+356 GYLGNIYLHLPYGDL
-371 RSPYKDFGFKRIFI
+371 RSPYKDFNFKRILI
-385 GDELPEYPESA
+385 GEEQPEYPESA

-407 EGEYFGVMNN
+407 EGDYFGVMNN
-417 MGYLNLVEIITQE
+417 AGYLNLVEIITQE
-430 ESVVLPATTSWYGS
+430 ESVVLPATSSWYGNK
-444 RIYITQFGAQHT
+444 IYITQFGAQHT

-474 PELCQ
+474 PERCQ

-491 ELHIMGSTKPET
+491 ELHIMGSKPET

-511 SVYIASQDIYD
+511 SVYIASQEIYN

-542 KVLEATCDDGLTTLT
+542 KKLEAMCADSLTTLEF
-557 LDYFDG
+557 DYFDG
-563 ELGVVGIRTTAAT
+563 ELGVVGIRTTATT
-576 VTIPDSVVLDGVKHK
+576 VTIPDSVVLDSVKHK
-591 VEIFGN
+591 VEIFGD
-597 ARKSRFDWS
+597 ARLNRFDWS

-619 PQLYFNFEG
+619 EQLYFNFEG

-635 LSRNFSINRE
+635 LSGNFSIKRE

-650 MYVHMP
+650 IYVHMP

-665 YLGAKRVLIGEE
+665 HLGAKRVLIGEE

-693 GEREGDFFSIVQ
+693 GEREGDYFSIMQ
-705 NGERFC
+705 NGDRFC

-735 MQITSIGN
+735 MQIASAG
-743 PNEYNSSYMMFQKAP
+743 NSSYYETSYRIFEKAP
-758 NLKSLAVPAC
+758 NLKSLAVPAG
-768 YEQSYVY
+768 YNQIYLNWNNS
-775 WTHNMCH
+775 MCR

-792 PTTNWD
+792 PTTNWN
-798 VPSSYVVYIGAKEA
+798 VQSSYIIYIGAKEA
-812 YDQYSANSGWNR
+812 YDQYSANSNWNR

-858 WSKGVNV
+858 WSQGINV
-865 KVIGALNDTDLSNMK
+865 KVIGALNDTDLSNIK
-880 KLTQL
+880 KLTRL
-885 RRLDLADATFQALPQ
+885 RCLDLADATFQALPS
-900 SFISG
+900 SFLNG
-905 QQTIKEITLPE
+905 QKTIKEITLPE
-916 SCKAIPSSAFNEC
+916 NLKIIPSYAFNGC
-929 QRLAKVNIAG
+929 QRLAKVNAAG
-939 IERIDN
+939 VERIENYAFN
-945 SAFYNC
+945 SCYN
-951 YKLAD
+951 LAD
-956 LDISKVTYIGSQAF
+956 FDISKVAYIGSYAF
-970 YNCRTFAPAAL
+970 NTCSMFAPTVL

-988 GSRAFNGT
+988 GSNAFAGT

-1015 SNCKQ
+1015 SGCQQ
-1020 LQKVTLP
+1020 LQKVTLS
-1027 PTLRTIGSSTFQY
+1027 PTLRTIGSSTFEN
-1040 CSALSEIV
+1040 CTALSEMV
-1048 VPESVTT
+1048 VPEAVTS
-1055 IGDYVFSGC
+1055 IGNNAFSGC
-1064 QALSSIT
+1064 SALSSIT

-1084 SECSALTEL
+1084 DGCSALTEL
-1093 TIPSSVEEFGYSAL
+1093 TIPSSVEDFSYSTL

-1122 PPLATGSFTSGMDLN
+1122 PPLATGSFTGGMDLN

-1157 NEFYIMKPLNEP
+1157 SEFYIMKPLNEP

-1197 TLDYYIDNYN
+1197 TLDYNIDNDY
-1207 WGSSKKN
+1207 WGSSSRN

-1237 FYNRSYNSINQ
+1237 FYNRNNNNINE

-1270 ADSVLCKVTFEKNT
+1270 ADSVLCKVTFEKNE

-1321 GDQTEQNSGG
+1321 GDQTEQTGAS
-1331 NSQTVE
+1331 
-1337 SNWEPVPADGVLQA
+1337 SNWEDVPADGVLQA

-1362 TTNENGNNNDAVVV
+1362 TTNENGNYNDAVVV

-1400 HASEFAHN
+1400 YAAEFAHN

-1430 FYSPIVLWKGD
+1430 FYSPIVLWMG
-1441 NYQAYSPIDD
+1441 NSYQAYSPIDD

-1470 QMVFGVEGRLHYNDA
+1470 QMVFGAEGRMHYNDA
-1485 LKATSADS
+1485 LKATQADS
-1493 QKPGVNYA
+1493 QKPGVNSA

-1535 SMGYD
+1535 SMDYD
-1540 SSRDAAKFFASKPSG
+1540 CSRDAAKFFASKPSG

-1587 GQYTIT
+1587 GEYTIT
-1593 LSGRYAEEWAVM
+1593 LSGRYTADWTVM

-1612 TTVNLCEGAYTFEA
+1612 ATVNLCEGAYTFEA

-1660 VVNAAGMTV
+1660 VVNTAGMTV

-1688 VCGEKTYKTVIK
+1688 VCGDKTYKTVIK

>member
-41 KQSKS
+41 KQGKS
-46 ITELKIDEASLA
+46 LNDMKIDEASLA
-58 LAKFKVPDKGKA
+58 LARNRVPDSGKTA
-70 AGMKKLKSSLQT
+70 RMKKLKSSQQT
-82 EVVDLWNIEGGNIML
+82 QVVDLWKF
-97 YNGINYDDGSKALIL
+97 DDGTSLAH
-112 DQNALSY
+112 
-119 NGYISMGDAEGNII
+119 NGYVTVDLAS
-133 WNVETGK
+133 NVMEITGSDLSFNVLLTK
-140 LYTFSG
+140 QKDGVDSWVASYKDMYSFSG
-146 RLEADGDAE
+146 RLEADGDAI
-155 VTPCILANIEGEDG
+155 VKPCILYTSDNDNS
-169 LYIMGSEKYN
+169 LYIANSTEVT
-179 LNAENNYTCDFFVQR
+179 LSAENNYTSDFSVNTWMAEGQIMYLGFIVQKS
-194 PLWQGVQLYI
+194 
-204 GFLVDKSDEN
+204 DKS

-219 FDNAFYS
+219 HDNAFYS
-226 SCEFLVAEKWS
+226 SRDILVAEKWS
-237 AEKDLPGLGITE
+237 AEKNLPGLGITE
-249 DMADNAYTI
+249 DMAANAYTI

-295 INDKEYPVELFGK
+295 INDKEYVVELFGK

-319 QSVTSLNL
+319 QSVTSLDL
-327 SNVKNANLL
+327 SGVKNVNLL

-347 DDDCTINSY
+347 STYCSINSY
-356 GYLGDIYLHLPYGYS
+356 GYLGDIYLHLPYGYL
-371 RSPYKDFGFKRIFI
+371 RSQYKNFGFKRILI
-385 GDELPEYPESA
+385 GEELPEYPESA

-417 MGYLNLVEIITQE
+417 AGYLNLVEIFTQE
-430 ESVVLPATTSWYGS
+430 DSVVLPATSSWYGS
-444 RIYITQFGAQHT
+444 RIYISQFGAQHT
-456 ATPEALYAKAPN
+456 AIPEALYANAPN

-474 PELCQ
+474 PERCQ

-491 ELHIMGSTKPET
+491 ELHIKGAKPET

-511 SVYIASQDIYD
+511 SVYIASQDIYN
-522 DFKYDDAWNSAEL
+522 DFKYDDTWNSAEL

-542 KVLEATCDDGLTTLT
+542 KKLEAMCADSLTTLEF
-557 LDYFDG
+557 DYFDG

-576 VTIPDSVVLDGVKHK
+576 VTIPDSVVLDSVKHK
-591 VEIFGN
+591 VEIFGDK
-597 ARKSRFDWS
+597 RKNRFDWS
-606 EAQSVTTLNLTNV
+606 NAQSVTTLDLTNV
-619 PQLYFNFEG
+619 PQLYLNFEG
-628 SAITDLF
+628 SAITDLAVTGNTTIM
-635 LSRNFSINRE
+635 RD
-645 ADLSQ
+645 ADLSNI
-650 MYVHMP
+650 YLHLP
-656 YGVNRNNYG
+656 YGLDRSNYTF
-665 YLGAKRVLIGEE
+665 LGAKRVLIGEE
-677 KSFYPEPR
+677 QSFYPEPR

-693 GEREGDFFSIVQ
+693 GEREGDYFSIMK
-705 NGERFC
+705 NGDRFC

-735 MQITSIGN
+735 MQIASAG
-743 PNEYNSSYMMFQKAP
+743 NSSYYETSYRIFEKAP
-758 NLKSLAVPAC
+758 NLKSLAVPAG
-768 YEQSYVY
+768 YDKIYLNWNNS
-775 WTHNMCH
+775 MCR

-792 PTTNWD
+792 PTTDWSI
-798 VPSSYVVYIGAKEA
+798 PSSYIVYIGAKEA
-812 YDQYSANSGWNR
+812 YDQYTASSNWYNAD
-824 AELMPEGWDFDW
+824 LQPEGWDFDW

-865 KVIGALNDTDLSNMK
+865 KVIGALNDADLSNLN

-900 SFISG
+900 SFLSR
-905 QQTIKEITLPE
+905 QQTIREITLPE
-916 SCKAIPSSAFNEC
+916 SCKAIPRSAFNEC
-929 QRLAKVNIAG
+929 QRLAKVNAAG

-945 SAFYNC
+945 SAFYDC

-956 LDISKVTYIGSQAF
+956 LDISKVTYIGSEAF
-970 YNCRTFAPAAL
+970 YNCQNFAPAAL

-988 GSRAFNGT
+988 GSSAFKGT

-1015 SNCKQ
+1015 NSCKQ

-1027 PTLRTIGSSTFQY
+1027 LTLRTIGSSTFQN
-1040 CSALSEIV
+1040 CSALSEMV
-1048 VPESVTT
+1048 VPEAVTT
-1055 IGDYVFSGC
+1055 IGENAFSGC

-1084 SECSALTEL
+1084 SGCSALTEL
-1093 TIPSSVEEFGYSAL
+1093 TIPSSVEEIAYGTL

-1122 PPLATGSFTSGMDLN
+1122 PPLATGSFTDGIDLN

-1207 WGSSKKN
+1207 WGSSAKN

-1227 SAGVFTINNY
+1227 SAGVFTINNV
-1237 FYNRSYNSINQ
+1237 FYNRRYNSISE
-1248 NNGIY
+1248 NNGTY
-1253 YSSDRRPTLL
+1253 YCSDRRPTLL

-1270 ADSVLCKVTFEKNT
+1270 ADSLLCSVKLEKNG

-1321 GDQTEQNSGG
+1321 GDQPEQTGAS
-1331 NSQTVE
+1331 
-1337 SNWEPVPADGVLQA
+1337 SNWEDVPADGVLQA

-1362 TTNENGNNNDAVVV
+1362 TTNDNGSSNDAVVV

-1400 HASEFAHN
+1400 YAAEFAHN

-1430 FYSPIVLWKGD
+1430 FYSPIVLWIGD
-1441 NYQAYSPIDD
+1441 SYQAYSPIDD

-1470 QMVFGVEGRLHYNDA
+1470 QMVFGAEGRMHYNDA
-1485 LKATSADS
+1485 LKATQADS
-1493 QKPGVNYA
+1493 QKPGVNSA

-1540 SSRDAAKFFASKPSG
+1540 CSRDAAKFFASKPSG

-1587 GQYTIT
+1587 GEYTIT
-1593 LSGRYAEEWAVM
+1593 LSGRYTADWTVM
-1605 LTDRETG
+1605 LTDREAG
-1612 TTVNLCEGAYTFEA
+1612 ATVNLCEGAYTFEA
-1626 AAGTTAGRFQISF
+1626 AAGTTAGRFQIIF

-1688 VCGEKTYKTVIK
+1688 VCGDKTYKTVIK

>member
-41 KQSKS
+41 KQGKS
-46 ITELKIDEASLA
+46 LNDMKIDEASLA
-58 LAKFKVPDKGKA
+58 LARNRVPDSGKTA
-70 AGMKKLKSSLQT
+70 RMKKLKSSQQT
-82 EVVDLWNIEGGNIML
+82 QVVDLWKF
-97 YNGINYDDGSKALIL
+97 DDGTSLAHNGYVDVDLASNVIEITGSDL
-112 DQNALSY
+112 SFNALLTKQKDGVDSWVASY
-119 NGYISMGDAEGNII
+119 LNMYN
-133 WNVETGK
+133 
-140 LYTFSG
+140 FSG
-146 RLEADGDAE
+146 RLEADGDAI
-155 VTPCILANIEGEDG
+155 VKPCILCTSDNDNS
-169 LYIMGSEKYN
+169 LYIANSTEVT
-179 LNAENNYTCDFFVQR
+179 LSAENNYTSDFFVDAWVGDEKKMY
-194 PLWQGVQLYI
+194 LAFIVQKS
-204 GFLVDKSDEN
+204 DKS

-219 FDNAFYS
+219 HDNAFYS
-226 SCEFLVAEKWS
+226 SRDILVAEKWS
-237 AEKDLPGLGITE
+237 AEKNLPGLGITE

-263 VTTLGLYLAGDTL
+263 LTTLGLYLAGDTL

-281 NTTATSFVAPSSVF
+281 NTTATSVVAPSSVF
-295 INDKEYPVELFGK
+295 INDKEYVVELFGK

-327 SNVKNANLL
+327 SNVKDVNLL

-347 DDDCTINSY
+347 SDNCSINSY
-356 GYLGDIYLHLPYGYS
+356 GYLGDIYLHLPYGYL
-371 RSPYKDFGFKRIFI
+371 RSPYKDFNFKRILI
-385 GDELPEYPESA
+385 GEEQPEYPESA
-396 FDNAWIMPGER
+396 FDNAWLMPGER

-430 ESVVLPATTSWYGS
+430 ESVVLPTTSSWYGNK
-444 RIYITQFGAQHT
+444 IYITQFGAQHT

-474 PELCQ
+474 PERCQ

-491 ELHIMGSTKPET
+491 ELHIKGAKPET
-503 QYALPSGM
+503 QYALSSGM
-511 SVYIASQDIYD
+511 SVYIASQESYN

-535 KPEGWEL
+535 KAEGWEL

-557 LDYFDG
+557 LDYYDG
-563 ELGVVGIRTTAAT
+563 MLAVEGIRSTATT

-606 EAQSVTTLNLTNV
+606 KAQSVTTLDLTNV
-619 PQLYFNFEG
+619 PQLYLNFEG
-628 SAITDLF
+628 SAITDLAVTGNTTIM
-635 LSRNFSINRE
+635 RD
-645 ADLSQ
+645 ADLSNI
-650 MYVHMP
+650 YLHLP
-656 YGVNRNNYG
+656 YGLDRSNYTS
-665 YLGAKRVLIGEE
+665 LGAKRVLIGEE
-677 KSFYPEPR
+677 QSFYPEPK

-693 GEREGDFFSIVQ
+693 GEREGDYFSIMK
-705 NGERFC
+705 NGDRFC

-735 MQITSIGN
+735 MQIASAGNSNYYETSYRIF
-743 PNEYNSSYMMFQKAP
+743 EKAP
-758 NLKSLAVPAC
+758 NLKSLAVPAG
-768 YEQSYVY
+768 YNQIYLNWNNS
-775 WTHNMCH
+775 MCR

-792 PTTNWD
+792 PTTDWSI
-798 VPSSYVVYIGAKEA
+798 PSSYVVYIGAKEA
-812 YDQYSANSGWNR
+812 YDQYSANSNWYS
-824 AELMPEGWDFDW
+824 ADLQPEGWDFDW
-836 LAVNVQRKGEF
+836 LAVNVQRNGEF

-880 KLTQL
+880 KLTRL
-885 RRLDLADATFQALPQ
+885 RCLDLADATFQALPS
-900 SFISG
+900 SFLNG
-905 QQTIKEITLPE
+905 QKTINEITLPE
-916 SCKAIPSSAFNEC
+916 NLKIIPSYAFDGC
-929 QRLAKVNIAG
+929 QRLAKVNAAG
-939 IERIDN
+939 VERIENYAFN
-945 SAFYNC
+945 SC

-956 LDISKVTYIGSQAF
+956 FDISKVAYIGSYTF
-970 YNCRTFAPAAL
+970 NTCSMFAPTVL

-988 GSRAFNGT
+988 GSNAFAGT

-1006 ITALENNVF
+1006 ITVLENNVF
-1015 SNCKQ
+1015 SSCKQ
-1020 LQKVTLP
+1020 LQKVTLS
-1027 PTLRTIGSSTFQY
+1027 PTLRTIGSCTFQN

-1055 IGDYVFSGC
+1055 IGENAFSGC
-1064 QALSSIT
+1064 SALSSIT

-1084 SECSALTEL
+1084 SNCSALTEL
-1093 TIPSSVEEFGYSAL
+1093 TIPSSVEDIAYGIL

-1122 PPLATGSFTSGMDLN
+1122 PPLATGSFTDGMDLN

-1197 TLDYYIDNYN
+1197 TLDYNIDNDY
-1207 WGSSKKN
+1207 WGSSVKN

-1237 FYNRSYNSINQ
+1237 FYRRSYNSINE

-1253 YSSDRRPTLL
+1253 YSNDRRPTLV

-1270 ADSVLCKVTFEKNT
+1270 ADSVLCKVKFETNT

-1321 GDQTEQNSGG
+1321 GDQTEQTGAS
-1331 NSQTVE
+1331 

-1362 TTNENGNNNDAVVV
+1362 TTTESGNNNEAVVV

-1430 FYSPIVLWKGD
+1430 FYSPIVLWTGD

-1470 QMVFGVEGRLHYNDA
+1470 QMVFGAEGRMHYNDA
-1485 LKATSADS
+1485 LKATKTDS
-1493 QKPGVNYA
+1493 QKPGVNNA

-1570 RPLADGTAQL
+1570 RPFADGTAQL

-1587 GQYTIT
+1587 GEYTIT
-1593 LSGRYAEEWAVM
+1593 LSGRYTADWTVM

-1612 TTVNLCEGAYTFEA
+1612 ATVNLCEGAYTFEA

>member
-41 KQSKS
+41 KQGKS
-46 ITELKIDEASLA
+46 LNDMKIDEASLA
-58 LAKFKVPDKGKA
+58 LAKYKVPDKGKA
-70 AGMKKLKSSLQT
+70 AGMKKLKGSQQT
-82 EVVDLWNIEGGNIML
+82 QVVDLWKF
-97 YNGINYDDGSKALIL
+97 DDGTSLAHNGYVDVDLASNVIEITGSDL
-112 DQNALSY
+112 SFNALLTKQKDGVDSWVASY
-119 NGYISMGDAEGNII
+119 KNMYN
-133 WNVETGK
+133 
-140 LYTFSG
+140 FSG
-146 RLEADGDAE
+146 RLEADGDA
-155 VTPCILANIEGEDG
+155 VVKPCILYLADDG
-169 LYIMGSEKYN
+169 STLYIQNSTEVT
-179 LNAENNYTCDFFVQR
+179 LSAENNYTSDFFVDTWV
-194 PLWQGVQLYI
+194 PDEKKMYLAFSVQKS
-204 GFLVDKSDEN
+204 DKS

-219 FDNAFYS
+219 HDNAFYS
-226 SCEFLVAEKWS
+226 SREILVAEKWS
-237 AEKDLPGLGITE
+237 AEKNLPGLGITE

-295 INDKEYPVELFGK
+295 INDKEYAVELFGK
-308 PKFDSFDWSGS
+308 PKFDTFDWSGS
-319 QSVTSLNL
+319 QSVRSLSL
-327 SNVKNANLL
+327 SNVKNVNLL

-347 DDDCTINSY
+347 SDNCSINSY
-356 GYLGDIYLHLPYGYS
+356 GYLGDIYLHLPYGYL
-371 RSPYKDFGFKRIFI
+371 RSPYKNFNFKRILI
-385 GDELPEYPESA
+385 GEEQPEYPESA
-396 FDNAWIMPGER
+396 FDAAWIMPGER

-417 MGYLNLVEIITQE
+417 AGYLNLVEIITQE
-430 ESVVLPATTSWYGS
+430 ESVALPTTSSWYGS

-474 PELCQ
+474 PERCQ

-491 ELHIMGSTKPET
+491 ELHIMGGTKPET

-511 SVYIASQDIYD
+511 SVYIASQDIYN
-522 DFKYDDAWNSAEL
+522 DFKYDDSWNSAEL

-557 LDYFDG
+557 LDYYDG
-563 ELGVVGIRTTAAT
+563 MLAVEGIRSTATT

-606 EAQSVTTLNLTNV
+606 KAQSVTTLDLTNV
-619 PQLYFNFEG
+619 PQLYLNFEG
-628 SAITDLF
+628 SAITDLAVTGNTTIM
-635 LSRNFSINRE
+635 RD
-645 ADLSQ
+645 ADLSNI
-650 MYVHMP
+650 YLHLP
-656 YGVNRNNYG
+656 YGLDRSNYTS
-665 YLGAKRVLIGEE
+665 LGAKRVLIGEE
-677 KSFYPEPR
+677 QSFYPEPR

-693 GEREGDFFSIVQ
+693 GEREGDYFSIMK
-705 NGERFC
+705 NGDRFC

-735 MQITSIGN
+735 MQIASAGNSNYYETSYRIF
-743 PNEYNSSYMMFQKAP
+743 EKAP
-758 NLKSLAVPAC
+758 NLKSLAVPAG
-768 YEQSYVY
+768 YNQIYLNWNNS
-775 WTHNMCH
+775 MCR

-792 PTTNWD
+792 PTTDWSI
-798 VPSSYVVYIGAKEA
+798 PSSYVVYIGAKEA
-812 YDQYSANSGWNR
+812 YDQYSANSNWYN
-824 AELMPEGWDFDW
+824 ADLQPEGWDFDW

-858 WSKGVNV
+858 WSQGINV
-865 KVIGALNDTDLSNMK
+865 KVIGALNDTDLSNIK
-880 KLTQL
+880 KLTRL
-885 RRLDLADATFQALPQ
+885 RCLDLADATFQALPS
-900 SFISG
+900 SFLNG
-905 QQTIKEITLPE
+905 QKTIKEITLPE
-916 SCKAIPSSAFNEC
+916 NLKIIPSYAFNGC
-929 QRLAKVNIAG
+929 QHLAKVNAAG
-939 IERIDN
+939 VERIENYAFN
-945 SAFYNC
+945 SC

-956 LDISKVTYIGSQAF
+956 FDISKVAYIGSYAF
-970 YNCRTFAPAAL
+970 NTCSMFAPTVL

-988 GSRAFNGT
+988 GSNAFAGT

-1015 SNCKQ
+1015 SGCQQ

-1027 PTLRTIGSSTFQY
+1027 PTLRTIGSSTFEN
-1040 CSALSEIV
+1040 CTALSEMV
-1048 VPESVTT
+1048 VPEAVTS
-1055 IGDYVFSGC
+1055 IGNNAFSGC
-1064 QALSSIT
+1064 SALSSIT
-1071 LPETLTKIGSYAF
+1071 MPETLTKIGSYAF
-1084 SECSALTEL
+1084 SGCSALTEL
-1093 TIPSSVEEFGYSAL
+1093 TIPSSVEDFSYSTL
-1107 QNCSGLLTVKCKAIV
+1107 QNCSSLLAVKCKAIV
-1122 PPLATGSFTSGMDLN
+1122 PPLATGSFTGGMDLN

-1157 NEFYIMKPLNEP
+1157 SEFYIMKPLNEP

-1184 SGDNAVLQDNPNM
+1184 SEDNAVLQNNPNM
-1197 TLDYYIDNYN
+1197 TLDYNIDNDY
-1207 WGSSKKN
+1207 WGSSSRN

-1237 FYNRSYNSINQ
+1237 FYNRNNNNINE

-1270 ADSVLCKVTFEKNT
+1270 ADSVLCKVTFEKNE

-1321 GDQTEQNSGG
+1321 GDQTEQIGAS
-1331 NSQTVE
+1331 
-1337 SNWEPVPADGVLQA
+1337 SNWEVVPADGVLQA

-1362 TTNENGNNNDAVVV
+1362 TTNENGNYNDAVVV

-1400 HASEFAHN
+1400 YAAEFAHN

-1418 PCYFSMNQLKDE
+1418 PCYFDMNQLKDE
-1430 FYSPIVLWKGD
+1430 FYSPIVLWNGY

-1470 QMVFGVEGRLHYNDA
+1470 QMVFGAEGRMHYNDA
-1485 LKATSADS
+1485 LKATQADS
-1493 QKPGVNYA
+1493 QKPGVNSA

-1540 SSRDAAKFFASKPSG
+1540 CSHDAAKFFASKPSG

-1593 LSGRYAEEWAVM
+1593 LSGRYTADWAVM

-1626 AAGTTAGRFQISF
+1626 AAGTTAGRFLISF